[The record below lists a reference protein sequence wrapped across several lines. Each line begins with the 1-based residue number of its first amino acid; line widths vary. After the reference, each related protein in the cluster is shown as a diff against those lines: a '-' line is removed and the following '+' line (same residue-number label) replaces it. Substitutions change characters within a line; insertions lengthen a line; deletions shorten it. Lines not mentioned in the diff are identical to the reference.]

1 MNEEKKINPENN
13 NNLGVS
19 TPPKKSNKKNSP
31 KKDNTPKSNNSKKTN
46 NPSKK
51 KTTTRKTSSPKK
63 KVSKEIEENKL
74 PETIKTEEVKVSKK
88 KATSKS
94 DNTSKNETK
103 TLEKENTNLKI
114 DDKSKEVI
122 VKEDNSKKD
131 KEPKENKISKEKETS
146 KDKNEPKEDKSPKE
160 TKTIE
165 KDTSKE
171 TTTHEKKNIK
181 TRKSPKTKKDVIK
194 ETTEIITLKD
204 KNSEKEKNYQE
215 ELKDINNNNEF
226 AKAIFQSDDIEGSI
240 KEEEE
245 NQEKLS
251 KEIDELLI
259 KEKKVN
265 MIEPFIFI
273 VVLILCLVG
282 LYVILFT
289 KDSAIISSLL
299 NSINTEIT
307 TNLKS
312 LNTLKEE
319 INKGLS
325 ISASIDTTN
334 LEYSNLKDYTYLLT
348 LSNKDTTYNG
358 EFTLE
363 KEDKVFKTDYTYL
376 DNSLYLKNDSYYY
389 PIKWDNPYSLN
400 PLSIN
405 YSNLNN
411 NVEVLKNYLINNL
424 KYSRSEK
431 TTEEINGEKLK
442 VLKVYFTEAEINEG
456 LKNMLST
463 LKGDSELLKS
473 IAKNLGITEERVVKV
488 LNQDITYQGDITL
501 NIYTKG
507 LFQEF
512 VGFKI
517 EGNDNKSIEYLI
529 TQNTKSLYINGNAKI
544 NITKSDDKLLIYKD
558 DIKVLDIK
566 YSENKDKTWDFQIS
580 NIINNY
586 QGSIVL
592 KDVDS
597 TTKEMIFSIKD
608 TNKSDINLE
617 VTMDIKSPKT
627 YQEGMDLT
635 DATYYRDITE
645 EDQENIRNTISDI
658 LFNEEKSLE
667 E

>member
-1 MNEEKKINPENN
+1 MNEEKKINPQNN

-31 KKDNTPKSNNSKKTN
+31 KSNSSKKTN
-46 NPSKK
+46 NTSKK
-51 KTTTRKTSSPKK
+51 KSTTRKTNSPKK
-63 KVSKEIEENKL
+63 KVSKEKDTTSKEENK
-74 PETIKTEEVKVSKK
+74 
-88 KATSKS
+88 
-94 DNTSKNETK
+94 
-103 TLEKENTNLKI
+103 TLEIKNTNLKI
-114 DDKSKEVI
+114 NDMSKEVI
-122 VKEDNSKKD
+122 VKKED
-131 KEPKENKISKEKETS
+131 TS
-146 KDKNEPKEDKSPKE
+146 KDKNESKEIKP
-160 TKTIE
+160 I
-165 KDTSKE
+165 KE
-171 TTTHEKKNIK
+171 TTTYEKNNNKM
-181 TRKSPKTKKDVIK
+181 RKSPMTKKKVLK

-204 KNSEKEKNYQE
+204 KNSEKEKNYQQ

-226 AKAIFQSDDIEGSI
+226 AKAIFQSEDIPQAI

-245 NQEKLS
+245 NQEKLN
-251 KEIDELLI
+251 KEIDELLT

-273 VVLILCLVG
+273 IVLITCLIG

-299 NSINTEIT
+299 NNINMEIT
-307 TNLKS
+307 SNLKS

-319 INKGLS
+319 INKGM
-325 ISASIDTTN
+325 IIDAKIDTTN
-334 LEYSNLKDYTYLLT
+334 LEYTNLKDYNYLFT
-348 LSNKDTTYNG
+348 LSNKDNNYTG
-358 EFTLE
+358 EFTIE
-363 KEDKVFKTDYTYL
+363 KEDKVFKTDYVYL
-376 DNSLYLKNDSYYY
+376 DNSLYLKNEAYYY
-389 PIKWDNPYSLN
+389 PLKWDNPYSLN

-405 YSNLNN
+405 YNNLNN
-411 NVEVLKNYLINNL
+411 NIEVLKNYLINNL

-431 TTEEINGEKLK
+431 TKEEINGEKLK
-442 VLKVYFTEAEINEG
+442 VLKIYFTEKEINEG
-456 LKNMLST
+456 LKNMFST

-473 IAKNLGITEERVVKV
+473 VAKNLSTTEEEIVKV
-488 LNQDITYQGDITL
+488 LNQEITYQGDITL
-501 NIYTKG
+501 DIYTKG

-517 EGNDNKSIEYLI
+517 RGNDNKSIEYLI
-529 TQNTKSLYINGNAKI
+529 TGDTKSLYINGNSKI
-544 NITKSDDKLLIYKD
+544 SITKSTDKLLIYKD

-566 YSENKDKTWDFQIS
+566 DSMNKDKTLDFQLS

-586 QGSIVL
+586 QGSIIL

-617 VTMDIKSPKT
+617 VTMNIKRPKT
-627 YQEGMDLT
+627 YQEVMDLT
-635 DATYYRDITE
+635 DAIYYKDITE
-645 EDQENIRNTISDI
+645 EDQENIRNTISNI

>member
-1 MNEEKKINPENN
+1 MNEEKKINPQNNN

-31 KKDNTPKSNNSKKTN
+31 KSNSSKKTN
-46 NPSKK
+46 NTSKK
-51 KTTTRKTSSPKK
+51 KSTTRKTNSPKK
-63 KVSKEIEENKL
+63 KVSKERNN
-74 PETIKTEEVKVSKK
+74 PSKE
-88 KATSKS
+88 
-94 DNTSKNETK
+94 ETK
-103 TLEKENTNLKI
+103 TLEIKNTNLKI
-114 DDKSKEVI
+114 NDKSKEVI
-122 VKEDNSKKD
+122 VKEED
-131 KEPKENKISKEKETS
+131 TS
-146 KDKNEPKEDKSPKE
+146 KDKKESKE
-160 TKTIE
+160 IKPI
-165 KDTSKE
+165 KE
-171 TTTHEKKNIK
+171 TTTYEKNNNKM
-181 TRKSPKTKKDVIK
+181 RKSPKTKKDVIK

-204 KNSEKEKNYQE
+204 KNSEKEKNYQQ

-226 AKAIFQSDDIEGSI
+226 AKAIFQSEDIPQAI

-245 NQEKLS
+245 NQEKLN
-251 KEIDELLI
+251 KEIDELLT

-273 VVLILCLVG
+273 IVLITCLIG

-299 NSINTEIT
+299 NNINMEIT
-307 TNLKS
+307 SNLKS

-319 INKGLS
+319 INKGM
-325 ISASIDTTN
+325 IINAKIDTTN
-334 LEYSNLKDYTYLLT
+334 LEYANLKDYNYLFT
-348 LSNKDTTYNG
+348 LSNKDNNYTG
-358 EFTLE
+358 EFTIE
-363 KEDKVFKTDYTYL
+363 KEDKVFKTDYVYL
-376 DNSLYLKNDSYYY
+376 DNSLYLKNEAYYY
-389 PIKWDNPYSLN
+389 PLKWDNPYSLN

-405 YSNLNN
+405 YNNLNN
-411 NVEVLKNYLINNL
+411 NIEVLKNYLINNL

-431 TTEEINGEKLK
+431 SKEEINGEKLK
-442 VLKVYFTEAEINEG
+442 VLKIYFTEKEINEG
-456 LKNMLST
+456 LKNMFST

-473 IAKNLGITEERVVKV
+473 IAKNLSTTEEEVVKV
-488 LNQDITYQGDITL
+488 LNQEITYQGDITL
-501 NIYTKG
+501 DIYTKG

-529 TQNTKSLYINGNAKI
+529 TGDTKSLYINGNSKI
-544 NITKSDDKLLIYKD
+544 SITKSTDKLLIYKD

-566 YSENKDKTWDFQIS
+566 YSMNKDKTLDFQLS

-586 QGSIVL
+586 QGSIIL

-617 VTMDIKSPKT
+617 ITMNIKRPKT
-627 YQEGMDLT
+627 YQEVMDLT

-645 EDQENIRNTISDI
+645 EDQENIRNTISSI

>member
-1 MNEEKKINPENN
+1 MNKEKKINPQNN

-31 KKDNTPKSNNSKKTN
+31 KSNSSKKTN
-46 NPSKK
+46 NTSKK
-51 KTTTRKTSSPKK
+51 KSTTRKTNSPKK
-63 KVSKEIEENKL
+63 KVSKDRN
-74 PETIKTEEVKVSKK
+74 
-88 KATSKS
+88 
-94 DNTSKNETK
+94 NTSKEETK
-103 TLEKENTNLKI
+103 ILEIKNTNLKI
-114 DDKSKEVI
+114 NDKPKEVI
-122 VKEDNSKKD
+122 VKEED
-131 KEPKENKISKEKETS
+131 TS
-146 KDKNEPKEDKSPKE
+146 KDKNESKEI
-160 TKTIE
+160 KTI
-165 KDTSKE
+165 KE
-171 TTTHEKKNIK
+171 TTTYEKNNNKM
-181 TRKSPKTKKDVIK
+181 RKSPKTKKKVLK

-204 KNSEKEKNYQE
+204 KNSEKEKNYQQ

-226 AKAIFQSDDIEGSI
+226 AKAIFQSDDIPQAI

-245 NQEKLS
+245 NQEKLN
-251 KEIDELLI
+251 KEIDELLT

-273 VVLILCLVG
+273 IVLITCLIG

-299 NSINTEIT
+299 NNINMEIT
-307 TNLKS
+307 SNLKS

-319 INKGLS
+319 INKGM
-325 ISASIDTTN
+325 IIEAKIDTTN
-334 LEYSNLKDYTYLLT
+334 LEYTNLKDYNYLFT
-348 LSNKDTTYNG
+348 LSNKDNNYTG
-358 EFTLE
+358 EFTIE
-363 KEDKVFKTDYTYL
+363 KDDKIFKTDYAYL
-376 DNSLYLKNDSYYY
+376 DNSLYLKNEAYYY

-411 NVEVLKNYLINNL
+411 NIEVLKNYLINNL

-431 TTEEINGEKLK
+431 SKEEINGEKLK
-442 VLKVYFTEAEINEG
+442 VLKIYFTEKEINEG
-456 LKNMLST
+456 LKNMFST

-473 IAKNLGITEERVVKV
+473 VAKNLSTPEEEVVKV
-488 LNQDITYQGDITL
+488 LNQEITYQGDITL
-501 NIYTKG
+501 DIYTKG

-529 TQNTKSLYINGNAKI
+529 TEDTKSLYINGNSKI
-544 NITKSDDKLLIYKD
+544 SITKSADKLLIYKD

-566 YSENKDKTWDFQIS
+566 YSMNKDKTLDFQFS

-586 QGSIVL
+586 QGSIIL

-597 TTKEMIFSIKD
+597 TKKEMIFSIKD

-617 VTMDIKSPKT
+617 VTMNIKRPKT
-627 YQEGMDLT
+627 YQEVMDLT

-645 EDQENIRNTISDI
+645 EDQENIRNTISNI

>member
-1 MNEEKKINPENN
+1 MNEEKKINPQNNN

-31 KKDNTPKSNNSKKTN
+31 KSNSSKKTN
-46 NPSKK
+46 NTSKK
-51 KTTTRKTSSPKK
+51 KSTTRKTNSPKK
-63 KVSKEIEENKL
+63 KVSKERNN
-74 PETIKTEEVKVSKK
+74 PSKE
-88 KATSKS
+88 
-94 DNTSKNETK
+94 ETK
-103 TLEKENTNLKI
+103 TLEIKNTNLKI
-114 DDKSKEVI
+114 NDKSKEVI
-122 VKEDNSKKD
+122 VKEED
-131 KEPKENKISKEKETS
+131 TS
-146 KDKNEPKEDKSPKE
+146 KDKKESKE
-160 TKTIE
+160 IKPI
-165 KDTSKE
+165 KE
-171 TTTHEKKNIK
+171 TTTYEKNNNKM
-181 TRKSPKTKKDVIK
+181 RKSPKTKKDVIK

-204 KNSEKEKNYQE
+204 KNSEKEKNYQQ

-226 AKAIFQSDDIEGSI
+226 AKAIFQSEDIPQAI

-245 NQEKLS
+245 NQEKLN
-251 KEIDELLI
+251 KEIDELLT

-273 VVLILCLVG
+273 IVLITCLIG

-299 NSINTEIT
+299 NNINMEIT
-307 TNLKS
+307 SNLKS
-312 LNTLKEE
+312 LNTLKEK
-319 INKGLS
+319 INKGM
-325 ISASIDTTN
+325 IINAKIDTTN
-334 LEYSNLKDYTYLLT
+334 LEYANLKDYNYLFT
-348 LSNKDTTYNG
+348 LSNKDNNYTG
-358 EFTLE
+358 EFTIE
-363 KEDKVFKTDYTYL
+363 KEDKVFKTDYVYL
-376 DNSLYLKNDSYYY
+376 DNSLYLKNEAYYY
-389 PIKWDNPYSLN
+389 PLKWDNPYSLN

-405 YSNLNN
+405 YNNLNN
-411 NVEVLKNYLINNL
+411 NIEVLKNYLINNL

-431 TTEEINGEKLK
+431 SKEEINGEKLK
-442 VLKVYFTEAEINEG
+442 VLKIYFTEKEINEG
-456 LKNMLST
+456 LKNMFST

-473 IAKNLGITEERVVKV
+473 IAKNLSTTEEEVVKV
-488 LNQDITYQGDITL
+488 LNQEITYQGDITL
-501 NIYTKG
+501 DIYTKG

-529 TQNTKSLYINGNAKI
+529 TGDTKSLYINGNSKI
-544 NITKSDDKLLIYKD
+544 SITKSADKLLIYKD

-566 YSENKDKTWDFQIS
+566 YSMNKDKTLDFQLS

-586 QGSIVL
+586 QGSIIL

-617 VTMDIKSPKT
+617 ITMNIKRPKT
-627 YQEGMDLT
+627 YQEVMDLT

-645 EDQENIRNTISDI
+645 EDQENIRNTISSI

>member
-1 MNEEKKINPENN
+1 MNEEKKINFQNNNNNN

-31 KKDNTPKSNNSKKTN
+31 KSNSSKKTN
-46 NPSKK
+46 NTSKK
-51 KTTTRKTSSPKK
+51 KATTRKTNSPKK
-63 KVSKEIEENKL
+63 KVSKERN
-74 PETIKTEEVKVSKK
+74 
-88 KATSKS
+88 
-94 DNTSKNETK
+94 NTSKEEIK
-103 TLEKENTNLKI
+103 TLEIKNTNLKI
-114 DDKSKEVI
+114 NDKPKEVI
-122 VKEDNSKKD
+122 VKEED
-131 KEPKENKISKEKETS
+131 TS
-146 KDKNEPKEDKSPKE
+146 KDKNESKEIKP
-160 TKTIE
+160 I
-165 KDTSKE
+165 KE
-171 TTTHEKKNIK
+171 TTTYEKNNNKM
-181 TRKSPKTKKDVIK
+181 RKSPKTKKKVLK

-204 KNSEKEKNYQE
+204 KNSEKEKNYQQ

-226 AKAIFQSDDIEGSI
+226 AKAIFQSDDIPQAI

-245 NQEKLS
+245 NQEKLN
-251 KEIDELLI
+251 KEIDELLT

-273 VVLILCLVG
+273 IVLITCLIG

-299 NSINTEIT
+299 NNINMEIT
-307 TNLKS
+307 SNLKS

-319 INKGLS
+319 INKGM
-325 ISASIDTTN
+325 IIDAKIDTTN
-334 LEYSNLKDYTYLLT
+334 LEYTNLKDYNYLFT
-348 LSNKDTTYNG
+348 LSNKDNNYTG
-358 EFTLE
+358 EFTIE
-363 KEDKVFKTDYTYL
+363 KEDKVFKTDYVYL
-376 DNSLYLKNDSYYY
+376 DNSLYLKNEAYYY
-389 PIKWDNPYSLN
+389 PLKWDNPYSLN

-405 YSNLNN
+405 YNNLNN
-411 NVEVLKNYLINNL
+411 NIEVLKNYLINNL

-431 TTEEINGEKLK
+431 TKEEINGEKLK
-442 VLKVYFTEAEINEG
+442 VLKIYFTEKEINEG
-456 LKNMLST
+456 LKNMFST

-473 IAKNLGITEERVVKV
+473 VAKNLSTPEEEVVKV
-488 LNQDITYQGDITL
+488 LNQEITYQGDITL
-501 NIYTKG
+501 DIYTKG

-529 TQNTKSLYINGNAKI
+529 TEDTKSLYINGNSKI
-544 NITKSDDKLLIYKD
+544 SITKSTDKLLIYKD

-566 YSENKDKTWDFQIS
+566 YSMNKDKTLDFQLS

-586 QGSIVL
+586 QGSIIL

-617 VTMDIKSPKT
+617 VTMNIKRPKT
-627 YQEGMDLT
+627 YQEVMDLT
-635 DATYYRDITE
+635 DAIYCKDITE
-645 EDQENIRNTISDI
+645 ENQENIRNTISSI

>member
-1 MNEEKKINPENN
+1 MNEEKKINPQNN

-31 KKDNTPKSNNSKKTN
+31 KSNSSKKTN
-46 NPSKK
+46 NTSKK
-51 KTTTRKTSSPKK
+51 KSTTRKTNSPKK
-63 KVSKEIEENKL
+63 KVSKEKDTTSKEENK
-74 PETIKTEEVKVSKK
+74 
-88 KATSKS
+88 
-94 DNTSKNETK
+94 
-103 TLEKENTNLKI
+103 TLEIKNTNLKI
-114 DDKSKEVI
+114 NDMSKEVI
-122 VKEDNSKKD
+122 VKKED
-131 KEPKENKISKEKETS
+131 TS
-146 KDKNEPKEDKSPKE
+146 KDKNESKEIKP
-160 TKTIE
+160 I
-165 KDTSKE
+165 KE
-171 TTTHEKKNIK
+171 TTTYEKNNNKM
-181 TRKSPKTKKDVIK
+181 RKSPMTKKKVLK

-204 KNSEKEKNYQE
+204 KNSEKEKNYQQ

-226 AKAIFQSDDIEGSI
+226 AKAIFQSEDIPQAI

-245 NQEKLS
+245 NQEKLN
-251 KEIDELLI
+251 KEIDELLT

-273 VVLILCLVG
+273 IVLITCLIG

-299 NSINTEIT
+299 NNINMEIT
-307 TNLKS
+307 SNLKS

-319 INKGLS
+319 INKGM
-325 ISASIDTTN
+325 IIDAKIDTTN
-334 LEYSNLKDYTYLLT
+334 LEYTNLKDYNYLFT
-348 LSNKDTTYNG
+348 LSNKDNNYTG
-358 EFTLE
+358 EFTIE
-363 KEDKVFKTDYTYL
+363 KEDKVFKTDYVYL
-376 DNSLYLKNDSYYY
+376 DNSLYLKNEAYYY
-389 PIKWDNPYSLN
+389 PLKWDNPYSLN

-405 YSNLNN
+405 YNNLNN
-411 NVEVLKNYLINNL
+411 NIEVLKNYLINNL

-431 TTEEINGEKLK
+431 TKEEINGEKLK
-442 VLKVYFTEAEINEG
+442 VLKIYFTEKEINEG
-456 LKNMLST
+456 LKNMFST

-473 IAKNLGITEERVVKV
+473 VAKNLSTPEEEVVKV
-488 LNQDITYQGDITL
+488 LNQEITYQGDITL
-501 NIYTKG
+501 DIYTKG

-529 TQNTKSLYINGNAKI
+529 TEDTKSLYINGNSKI
-544 NITKSDDKLLIYKD
+544 SITKSTDKLLIYKD

-566 YSENKDKTWDFQIS
+566 YSMNKDKTLDFQLS

-586 QGSIVL
+586 QGSIIL

-617 VTMDIKSPKT
+617 VTMNIKRPKT
-627 YQEGMDLT
+627 YQEVMDLT
-635 DATYYRDITE
+635 DAIYYRDITE
-645 EDQENIRNTISDI
+645 EDRENIRNTISNI

>member
-1 MNEEKKINPENN
+1 MNEEKKINTQNN

-31 KKDNTPKSNNSKKTN
+31 KSNSSKKTN
-46 NPSKK
+46 NTSKK
-51 KTTTRKTSSPKK
+51 KSTTRKTNSPKK
-63 KVSKEIEENKL
+63 KVSKEIN
-74 PETIKTEEVKVSKK
+74 
-88 KATSKS
+88 
-94 DNTSKNETK
+94 NTSKEEIK
-103 TLEKENTNLKI
+103 TLEIKNTNLKI
-114 DDKSKEVI
+114 NDKPKEVI
-122 VKEDNSKKD
+122 VKEED
-131 KEPKENKISKEKETS
+131 TS
-146 KDKNEPKEDKSPKE
+146 KDKNESKEIKP
-160 TKTIE
+160 I
-165 KDTSKE
+165 KE
-171 TTTHEKKNIK
+171 TTTYEKNNNKM
-181 TRKSPKTKKDVIK
+181 RKSPKTKKKVLK

-204 KNSEKEKNYQE
+204 KNSEKEKNYQQ

-226 AKAIFQSDDIEGSI
+226 AKAIFQSDDIPQAI

-245 NQEKLS
+245 NQEKLN
-251 KEIDELLI
+251 KEIDELLT

-273 VVLILCLVG
+273 IVLITCLIG

-299 NSINTEIT
+299 NNINMEIT
-307 TNLKS
+307 SNLKS

-319 INKGLS
+319 INKGM
-325 ISASIDTTN
+325 IIEAKIDTTN
-334 LEYSNLKDYTYLLT
+334 LEYTNLKDYNYLFT
-348 LSNKDTTYNG
+348 LSNKDNNYTG
-358 EFTLE
+358 EFTIE
-363 KEDKVFKTDYTYL
+363 KEDKVFKTDYAYL
-376 DNSLYLKNDSYYY
+376 DNSLYLKNEAYYY

-411 NVEVLKNYLINNL
+411 NIEVLKNYLINNL

-431 TTEEINGEKLK
+431 SKEEINGEKLK
-442 VLKVYFTEAEINEG
+442 VLKIYFTEKEINEG
-456 LKNMLST
+456 LKNMFST

-473 IAKNLGITEERVVKV
+473 VAKNLSTTEEEVVKV
-488 LNQDITYQGDITL
+488 LNQEITYQGDITL
-501 NIYTKG
+501 DIYTKG

-529 TQNTKSLYINGNAKI
+529 TEDTKSLYINGNSKI
-544 NITKSDDKLLIYKD
+544 SITKSADKLLIYKD

-566 YSENKDKTWDFQIS
+566 YSMNKDKTLDFQFS

-586 QGSIVL
+586 QGSIIL

-597 TTKEMIFSIKD
+597 TKKEMIFSIKD

-617 VTMDIKSPKT
+617 VTMNIKRPKT
-627 YQEGMDLT
+627 YQEVMDLT

-645 EDQENIRNTISDI
+645 EDQENIRNTISNI

>member
-1 MNEEKKINPENN
+1 MNEEKKINPQNN

-31 KKDNTPKSNNSKKTN
+31 KSNSSKKTN
-46 NPSKK
+46 NTSKK
-51 KTTTRKTSSPKK
+51 KSTTRKTNSPKK
-63 KVSKEIEENKL
+63 KVSKERN
-74 PETIKTEEVKVSKK
+74 
-88 KATSKS
+88 
-94 DNTSKNETK
+94 NTSKEEIK
-103 TLEKENTNLKI
+103 TLEIKNTNLKI
-114 DDKSKEVI
+114 NDKPKEVI
-122 VKEDNSKKD
+122 VKEED
-131 KEPKENKISKEKETS
+131 TS
-146 KDKNEPKEDKSPKE
+146 KDKNESKEIKP
-160 TKTIE
+160 I
-165 KDTSKE
+165 KE
-171 TTTHEKKNIK
+171 TTTYEKNNNKM
-181 TRKSPKTKKDVIK
+181 RKSPKTKKKVLK

-204 KNSEKEKNYQE
+204 KNSEKEKNYQQ

-226 AKAIFQSDDIEGSI
+226 AKAIFQSDDIPQAI

-245 NQEKLS
+245 NQEKLN
-251 KEIDELLI
+251 KEIDELLT

-273 VVLILCLVG
+273 IVLITCLIG

-299 NSINTEIT
+299 NNINMEIT
-307 TNLKS
+307 SNLKS
-312 LNTLKEE
+312 LNALKEE
-319 INKGLS
+319 INKGM
-325 ISASIDTTN
+325 IIEAKIDTTN
-334 LEYSNLKDYTYLLT
+334 LEYTNLKDYNYLFT
-348 LSNKDTTYNG
+348 LSNKDNNYTG
-358 EFTLE
+358 EFTIE
-363 KEDKVFKTDYTYL
+363 KEDKVFKTDYAYL
-376 DNSLYLKNDSYYY
+376 DNSLYLKNEAYYY

-411 NVEVLKNYLINNL
+411 NIEVLKNYLINNL

-431 TTEEINGEKLK
+431 SKEEINGEKLK
-442 VLKVYFTEAEINEG
+442 VLKIYFTEKEINEG
-456 LKNMLST
+456 LKNMFST

-473 IAKNLGITEERVVKV
+473 VAKNLSTTEEEVVKV
-488 LNQDITYQGDITL
+488 LNQEITYQGDITL
-501 NIYTKG
+501 DIYTKG

-529 TQNTKSLYINGNAKI
+529 TEDTKSLYINGNSKI
-544 NITKSDDKLLIYKD
+544 SITNSTDKLLIYKD

-566 YSENKDKTWDFQIS
+566 YSMNKDKTLDFQFS

-586 QGSIVL
+586 QGSIIL
-592 KDVDS
+592 EDVDS
-597 TTKEMIFSIKD
+597 TKKEMIFSIKD

-617 VTMDIKSPKT
+617 VTMNIKRSKT
-627 YQEGMDLT
+627 YQEVMDLT

-645 EDQENIRNTISDI
+645 EDQENIRNTISNI

>member
-1 MNEEKKINPENN
+1 MNEEKKINTQNN

-31 KKDNTPKSNNSKKTN
+31 KSNSSKKTN
-46 NPSKK
+46 NTSKK
-51 KTTTRKTSSPKK
+51 KATTRKNNSPKK
-63 KVSKEIEENKL
+63 KVSKERN
-74 PETIKTEEVKVSKK
+74 
-88 KATSKS
+88 
-94 DNTSKNETK
+94 NTSKEETK
-103 TLEKENTNLKI
+103 TLEIKNTNLKI
-114 DDKSKEVI
+114 NDKPKEVI
-122 VKEDNSKKD
+122 VKEED
-131 KEPKENKISKEKETS
+131 TS
-146 KDKNEPKEDKSPKE
+146 KDKNESKEI
-160 TKTIE
+160 KTI
-165 KDTSKE
+165 KE
-171 TTTHEKKNIK
+171 TTTYEKNNNKM
-181 TRKSPKTKKDVIK
+181 RKSPKTKKKVLK

-204 KNSEKEKNYQE
+204 KNSEKEKNYQQ

-226 AKAIFQSDDIEGSI
+226 AKAIFQSDDIPQAI

-245 NQEKLS
+245 NQEKLN
-251 KEIDELLI
+251 KEIDELLT

-273 VVLILCLVG
+273 IVLITCLIG

-299 NSINTEIT
+299 NNINMEIT
-307 TNLKS
+307 SNLKS
-312 LNTLKEE
+312 LNALKEE
-319 INKGLS
+319 INKGM
-325 ISASIDTTN
+325 IIEAKIDTTN
-334 LEYSNLKDYTYLLT
+334 LEYTNLKDYNYLFT
-348 LSNKDTTYNG
+348 LSNKDNNYTG
-358 EFTLE
+358 EFTIE
-363 KEDKVFKTDYTYL
+363 KEDKVFKTDYAYL
-376 DNSLYLKNDSYYY
+376 DNSLYLKNEAYYY

-411 NVEVLKNYLINNL
+411 NIEVLKNYLINNL

-431 TTEEINGEKLK
+431 SKEEINGEKLK
-442 VLKVYFTEAEINEG
+442 VLKIYFTEKEINEG
-456 LKNMLST
+456 LKNMFST

-473 IAKNLGITEERVVKV
+473 VAKNLSTTEEEVVKV
-488 LNQDITYQGDITL
+488 LNQEITYQGDITL
-501 NIYTKG
+501 DIYTKG

-529 TQNTKSLYINGNAKI
+529 TEDTKSLYINGNSKI
-544 NITKSDDKLLIYKD
+544 SITNSTDKLLIYKD

-566 YSENKDKTWDFQIS
+566 YSMNKDKTLDFQFS

-586 QGSIVL
+586 QGSIIL
-592 KDVDS
+592 EDVDS
-597 TTKEMIFSIKD
+597 TKKEMIFSIKD

-617 VTMDIKSPKT
+617 VTMNIKRSKT
-627 YQEGMDLT
+627 YQEVMDLT

-645 EDQENIRNTISDI
+645 EDQENIRNTISNI

>member
-1 MNEEKKINPENN
+1 MNEEKKINPQNN

-31 KKDNTPKSNNSKKTN
+31 KSNSSKKTN
-46 NPSKK
+46 NTSKK
-51 KTTTRKTSSPKK
+51 KATTRKTNSPKK
-63 KVSKEIEENKL
+63 KVSKEKN
-74 PETIKTEEVKVSKK
+74 
-88 KATSKS
+88 
-94 DNTSKNETK
+94 NTSKEEAK
-103 TLEKENTNLKI
+103 TLEIKNTNLKI
-114 DDKSKEVI
+114 NDKPKEVI
-122 VKEDNSKKD
+122 VKEED
-131 KEPKENKISKEKETS
+131 TS
-146 KDKNEPKEDKSPKE
+146 KDKNESKEIKP
-160 TKTIE
+160 I
-165 KDTSKE
+165 KE
-171 TTTHEKKNIK
+171 TTTYEKNNNKM
-181 TRKSPKTKKDVIK
+181 RKSPKTKKKVLK

-204 KNSEKEKNYQE
+204 KNSEKEKNYQQ

-226 AKAIFQSDDIEGSI
+226 AKAIFQSDDIPQAI

-245 NQEKLS
+245 NQEKLN
-251 KEIDELLI
+251 KEIDELLT
-259 KEKKVN
+259 KEKKFN

-273 VVLILCLVG
+273 IVLITCLIG

-299 NSINTEIT
+299 NNINMEIT
-307 TNLKS
+307 SNLKS
-312 LNTLKEE
+312 LNALKEE
-319 INKGLS
+319 INKGM
-325 ISASIDTTN
+325 IIEAKIDTTN
-334 LEYSNLKDYTYLLT
+334 LEYTNLKDYNYLFT
-348 LSNKDTTYNG
+348 LSNKDNNYTG
-358 EFTLE
+358 EFTIE
-363 KEDKVFKTDYTYL
+363 KEDKVFKTDYAYL
-376 DNSLYLKNDSYYY
+376 DNSLYLKNEAYYY

-411 NVEVLKNYLINNL
+411 NIEVLKNYLINNL

-431 TTEEINGEKLK
+431 SKEEINGEKLK
-442 VLKVYFTEAEINEG
+442 VLKIYFTEKEINEG
-456 LKNMLST
+456 LKNMFST

-473 IAKNLGITEERVVKV
+473 VAKNLSTPEEEVVKV
-488 LNQDITYQGDITL
+488 LNQEITYQGDITL
-501 NIYTKG
+501 DIYTKG

-529 TQNTKSLYINGNAKI
+529 TEDTKSLYINGNSKI
-544 NITKSDDKLLIYKD
+544 SITKSADKLLIYKD

-566 YSENKDKTWDFQIS
+566 YSMNKDKTLDFQFS

-586 QGSIVL
+586 QGSIIL

-597 TTKEMIFSIKD
+597 TKKEMIFSIKD

-617 VTMDIKSPKT
+617 VTMNIKRSKT
-627 YQEGMDLT
+627 YQEVMDLT

-645 EDQENIRNTISDI
+645 EDQENIRNTISNI

>member
-1 MNEEKKINPENN
+1 MNEEKKINPQNN

-19 TPPKKSNKKNSP
+19 IPPKKSNKKNSP
-31 KKDNTPKSNNSKKTN
+31 KSNSSKKTN
-46 NPSKK
+46 NTSKK
-51 KTTTRKTSSPKK
+51 KSTTMKTNSPKK
-63 KVSKEIEENKL
+63 KVSKE
-74 PETIKTEEVKVSKK
+74 
-88 KATSKS
+88 KS
-94 DNTSKNETK
+94 NTSKEETK
-103 TLEKENTNLKI
+103 TLEIKNTNLKI
-114 DDKSKEVI
+114 NDKSKEVI
-122 VKEDNSKKD
+122 VKEED
-131 KEPKENKISKEKETS
+131 TS
-146 KDKNEPKEDKSPKE
+146 KDKNESKEIKS
-160 TKTIE
+160 I
-165 KDTSKE
+165 KE
-171 TTTHEKKNIK
+171 TTTYEKNNNKM
-181 TRKSPKTKKDVIK
+181 RKSPKTKKKVLK

-204 KNSEKEKNYQE
+204 KNSEKEKNYQQ

-226 AKAIFQSDDIEGSI
+226 AKAIFQSDDIPQAI

-245 NQEKLS
+245 NQEKLN
-251 KEIDELLI
+251 KEIDELLT

-273 VVLILCLVG
+273 IVLITCLIG

-299 NSINTEIT
+299 NNINMEIT
-307 TNLKS
+307 SNLKS
-312 LNTLKEE
+312 LNALKEE
-319 INKGLS
+319 INKGM
-325 ISASIDTTN
+325 IIEAKIYTTN
-334 LEYSNLKDYTYLLT
+334 LEYINLKDYNYLFT
-348 LSNKDTTYNG
+348 LSNKDNNYTG
-358 EFTLE
+358 EFTIE
-363 KEDKVFKTDYTYL
+363 KEDNVFKTDYAYL
-376 DNSLYLKNDSYYY
+376 DNSLYLKNEAYYY

-411 NVEVLKNYLINNL
+411 NIEVLKNYLINNL

-431 TTEEINGEKLK
+431 SKEEINGEKLK
-442 VLKVYFTEAEINEG
+442 VLKIYFTEKEINEG

-473 IAKNLGITEERVVKV
+473 VAKNLSTTEEEVVKV
-488 LNQDITYQGDITL
+488 LNQEITYQGDITL
-501 NIYTKG
+501 DIYTKG

-517 EGNDNKSIEYLI
+517 EGNDNKSIEYFI
-529 TQNTKSLYINGNAKI
+529 TEDTKSLYINGNSKI
-544 NITKSDDKLLIYKD
+544 SITKSADKLLIYKD

-566 YSENKDKTWDFQIS
+566 YSMNKDKTLDFQFS

-586 QGSIVL
+586 QGSIIL

-597 TTKEMIFSIKD
+597 TQKEMIFSIKD

-617 VTMDIKSPKT
+617 VTMNIKRSKT
-627 YQEGMDLT
+627 YQEVMDLT

-645 EDQENIRNTISDI
+645 EDQENIKNTISNI

>member
-1 MNEEKKINPENN
+1 MNEEKKINPQNNNNNNN

-31 KKDNTPKSNNSKKTN
+31 KSNSSKKTN
-46 NPSKK
+46 NTSKK
-51 KTTTRKTSSPKK
+51 KSTTRKTNSPKK
-63 KVSKEIEENKL
+63 KVSKERN
-74 PETIKTEEVKVSKK
+74 
-88 KATSKS
+88 
-94 DNTSKNETK
+94 NTSKEEIK
-103 TLEKENTNLKI
+103 TLEIKNTNLKI
-114 DDKSKEVI
+114 NDKPKEVI
-122 VKEDNSKKD
+122 VKEED
-131 KEPKENKISKEKETS
+131 TS
-146 KDKNEPKEDKSPKE
+146 KDKNESKEIKP
-160 TKTIE
+160 I
-165 KDTSKE
+165 KE
-171 TTTHEKKNIK
+171 TTTYEKNNNKM
-181 TRKSPKTKKDVIK
+181 RKSPKTKKKVLK

-204 KNSEKEKNYQE
+204 KNSEKEKNYQQ

-226 AKAIFQSDDIEGSI
+226 AKAIFQSDDIPQAI

-245 NQEKLS
+245 NQEKLN
-251 KEIDELLI
+251 KEIDELLT

-273 VVLILCLVG
+273 IVLITCLIG

-299 NSINTEIT
+299 NNINMEIT
-307 TNLKS
+307 SNLKS
-312 LNTLKEE
+312 LNALKEE
-319 INKGLS
+319 INKG
-325 ISASIDTTN
+325 IIIEAKIDTTN
-334 LEYSNLKDYTYLLT
+334 LEYTNLKDYNYLFT
-348 LSNKDTTYNG
+348 LSNKDNNYTG
-358 EFTLE
+358 EFTIE
-363 KEDKVFKTDYTYL
+363 KEDKVFKTDYVYL
-376 DNSLYLKNDSYYY
+376 DNSLYLKNEAYYY

-411 NVEVLKNYLINNL
+411 NIEVLKNYLINNL

-431 TTEEINGEKLK
+431 SKEEINGEKLK
-442 VLKVYFTEAEINEG
+442 VLKIYFTEKEINEG

-473 IAKNLGITEERVVKV
+473 VAKNLSTPEEEVVKV
-488 LNQDITYQGDITL
+488 LNQEITYQGDITL
-501 NIYTKG
+501 DIYTKG

-529 TQNTKSLYINGNAKI
+529 TEDTKSLYINGNSKI
-544 NITKSDDKLLIYKD
+544 SITKSADKLLIYKD

-566 YSENKDKTWDFQIS
+566 YSMNKDKTLDFQFS

-586 QGSIVL
+586 QGSIIL

-597 TTKEMIFSIKD
+597 TQKEMIFSIKD

-617 VTMDIKSPKT
+617 VTMNIKRSKT
-627 YQEGMDLT
+627 YQEVMDLT

-645 EDQENIRNTISDI
+645 EDQENIRNTISNI

>member
-1 MNEEKKINPENN
+1 MNEEKKINTQNN

-19 TPPKKSNKKNSP
+19 IPSKKSNKKNSS
-31 KKDNTPKSNNSKKTN
+31 KSNSSKKTN
-46 NPSKK
+46 NTSKK
-51 KTTTRKTSSPKK
+51 KSTTRKTNSPKK
-63 KVSKEIEENKL
+63 KVSKERN
-74 PETIKTEEVKVSKK
+74 
-88 KATSKS
+88 
-94 DNTSKNETK
+94 NTSKEEIK
-103 TLEKENTNLKI
+103 TLEIKNTNLKI
-114 DDKSKEVI
+114 NDKPKEVI
-122 VKEDNSKKD
+122 VKEED
-131 KEPKENKISKEKETS
+131 TS
-146 KDKNEPKEDKSPKE
+146 KDKNESKEIKP
-160 TKTIE
+160 I
-165 KDTSKE
+165 KE
-171 TTTHEKKNIK
+171 TTTYEKNNNKM
-181 TRKSPKTKKDVIK
+181 RKSPKTKKKVLK

-204 KNSEKEKNYQE
+204 KNSEKEKNYQQ

-226 AKAIFQSDDIEGSI
+226 AKAIFQSDDIPQAI

-245 NQEKLS
+245 NQEKLN
-251 KEIDELLI
+251 KEIDELLT

-273 VVLILCLVG
+273 IVLITCLIG

-299 NSINTEIT
+299 NNINMEIT
-307 TNLKS
+307 SNLKS
-312 LNTLKEE
+312 LNALKEE
-319 INKGLS
+319 INKGM
-325 ISASIDTTN
+325 IIEAKIDTTN
-334 LEYSNLKDYTYLLT
+334 LEYTNLKDYNYLFT
-348 LSNKDTTYNG
+348 LSNKDNNYTG
-358 EFTLE
+358 EFTIE
-363 KEDKVFKTDYTYL
+363 KEDKVFKTDYAYL
-376 DNSLYLKNDSYYY
+376 DNSLYLKNEAYYY

-411 NVEVLKNYLINNL
+411 NIEVLKNYLINNL

-431 TTEEINGEKLK
+431 SKEEINGEKLK
-442 VLKVYFTEAEINEG
+442 VLKIYFTEKEINEG
-456 LKNMLST
+456 LKNMFST

-473 IAKNLGITEERVVKV
+473 VAKNLSTTEEEVVKV
-488 LNQDITYQGDITL
+488 LNQEITYQGDITL
-501 NIYTKG
+501 DIYTKG

-517 EGNDNKSIEYLI
+517 EENDNKSIEYFI
-529 TQNTKSLYINGNAKI
+529 TEDTKSLYINGNSKI
-544 NITKSDDKLLIYKD
+544 SITKSADKLLIYKD

-566 YSENKDKTWDFQIS
+566 YSMNKDKTLDFQFS

-586 QGSIVL
+586 QGSIIL

-617 VTMDIKSPKT
+617 VTMNIKRPKT
-627 YQEGMDLT
+627 YQEVMDLT

-645 EDQENIRNTISDI
+645 EDQENIRNTISNI

>member
-1 MNEEKKINPENN
+1 MNEEKKINTQNN

-19 TPPKKSNKKNSP
+19 TPPKKSNKRN
-31 KKDNTPKSNNSKKTN
+31 NPKSNSSKKTN
-46 NPSKK
+46 NTSKK
-51 KTTTRKTSSPKK
+51 KSTTRKTNSPKK
-63 KVSKEIEENKL
+63 KVSKERN
-74 PETIKTEEVKVSKK
+74 
-88 KATSKS
+88 
-94 DNTSKNETK
+94 NTSKEEIK
-103 TLEKENTNLKI
+103 TLEIKNTNLKI
-114 DDKSKEVI
+114 NDKPKEVI
-122 VKEDNSKKD
+122 VKEED
-131 KEPKENKISKEKETS
+131 TS
-146 KDKNEPKEDKSPKE
+146 KDKNES
-160 TKTIE
+160 
-165 KDTSKE
+165 KDIKPIKE
-171 TTTHEKKNIK
+171 TTTYEKNNNKM
-181 TRKSPKTKKDVIK
+181 RKSPKTKKKVLK

-204 KNSEKEKNYQE
+204 KNSEKEKNYQQ

-226 AKAIFQSDDIEGSI
+226 AKAIFQSDDIPQAI

-245 NQEKLS
+245 NQEKLN

-273 VVLILCLVG
+273 IVLITCLIG

-299 NSINTEIT
+299 NNINMEIT
-307 TNLKS
+307 SNLKS
-312 LNTLKEE
+312 LNALKEE
-319 INKGLS
+319 INKGM
-325 ISASIDTTN
+325 IIEAKIDTTN
-334 LEYSNLKDYTYLLT
+334 LEYTNLKDYNYLFT
-348 LSNKDTTYNG
+348 LSNKDNNYTG
-358 EFTLE
+358 EFTIE
-363 KEDKVFKTDYTYL
+363 KEDKVFKTDYVYL
-376 DNSLYLKNDSYYY
+376 DNSLYLKNEAYYY

-411 NVEVLKNYLINNL
+411 NIEVLKNYLINNL

-431 TTEEINGEKLK
+431 SKEEINGEKLK
-442 VLKVYFTEAEINEG
+442 VLKIYFTEKEVNEG

-473 IAKNLGITEERVVKV
+473 VAKNLSTPEEEVVKV
-488 LNQDITYQGDITL
+488 LNQEITYQGDITL
-501 NIYTKG
+501 DIYTKG

-529 TQNTKSLYINGNAKI
+529 TEDTKSLYINDNSKI
-544 NITKSDDKLLIYKD
+544 SITKSTDKLLIYKD

-566 YSENKDKTWDFQIS
+566 YSMNKDKTLDFQFS

-586 QGSIVL
+586 QGSIIL

-597 TTKEMIFSIKD
+597 TKKEMIFSIKD

-617 VTMDIKSPKT
+617 VTMNIKRPKT
-627 YQEGMDLT
+627 YQEVMDLT

-645 EDQENIRNTISDI
+645 EDQENIRNTISNI

>member
-1 MNEEKKINPENN
+1 MNEEKKINTQND

-31 KKDNTPKSNNSKKTN
+31 KSNSSKKTN
-46 NPSKK
+46 NTSKK
-51 KTTTRKTSSPKK
+51 KSTTRKTNSPKK
-63 KVSKEIEENKL
+63 KVSKER
-74 PETIKTEEVKVSKK
+74 S
-88 KATSKS
+88 
-94 DNTSKNETK
+94 NTSKEETK
-103 TLEKENTNLKI
+103 TLEIKNTNLKI
-114 DDKSKEVI
+114 NDKPKEVI
-122 VKEDNSKKD
+122 VKE
-131 KEPKENKISKEKETS
+131 EVTS
-146 KDKNEPKEDKSPKE
+146 KDKNESKEIKP
-160 TKTIE
+160 I
-165 KDTSKE
+165 KE
-171 TTTHEKKNIK
+171 TTTYEKNNNKM
-181 TRKSPKTKKDVIK
+181 RKSPKTKKKVLK

-204 KNSEKEKNYQE
+204 KNSEKEKNYQQ

-226 AKAIFQSDDIEGSI
+226 AKAIFQSDDIPQAI

-245 NQEKLS
+245 NQEKLN
-251 KEIDELLI
+251 KEIDELLT

-273 VVLILCLVG
+273 IVLITCLIG

-299 NSINTEIT
+299 NNINMEIT
-307 TNLKS
+307 SNLKS
-312 LNTLKEE
+312 LNALKEE
-319 INKGLS
+319 INKGM
-325 ISASIDTTN
+325 IIEAKIDTTN
-334 LEYSNLKDYTYLLT
+334 LEYTNLKDYNYLFT
-348 LSNKDTTYNG
+348 LSNKDNNYTG
-358 EFTLE
+358 EFTME
-363 KEDKVFKTDYTYL
+363 KEDKVFKTDYAYL
-376 DNSLYLKNDSYYY
+376 DNSLYLKNEAYYY

-411 NVEVLKNYLINNL
+411 NIEVLKNYLINNL

-431 TTEEINGEKLK
+431 SKEEINGEKLK
-442 VLKVYFTEAEINEG
+442 VLKIYFTEKEINEG
-456 LKNMLST
+456 LKNMFST

-473 IAKNLGITEERVVKV
+473 VAKNLSTTEEEVVKV
-488 LNQDITYQGDITL
+488 LNQEITYQGDITL
-501 NIYTKG
+501 DIYTKG

-517 EGNDNKSIEYLI
+517 EENDNKSIEYFI
-529 TQNTKSLYINGNAKI
+529 TEDTKSLYINGNSKI
-544 NITKSDDKLLIYKD
+544 SITKSADKLLIYKD

-566 YSENKDKTWDFQIS
+566 YSMNKDKTLDFQFS

-586 QGSIVL
+586 QGSIIL

-597 TTKEMIFSIKD
+597 TQKEMIFSIKD

-617 VTMDIKSPKT
+617 VTMNIKRSKT
-627 YQEGMDLT
+627 YQEVMDLT

-645 EDQENIRNTISDI
+645 EDQENIRNTICNI

>member
-1 MNEEKKINPENN
+1 MNEEKKINTQNN

-19 TPPKKSNKKNSP
+19 TPPKKSNKRN
-31 KKDNTPKSNNSKKTN
+31 NPKSNSSKKTN
-46 NPSKK
+46 NTSKK
-51 KTTTRKTSSPKK
+51 KSTTRKTNSPKK
-63 KVSKEIEENKL
+63 KVSKERN
-74 PETIKTEEVKVSKK
+74 
-88 KATSKS
+88 
-94 DNTSKNETK
+94 NTSKEEIK
-103 TLEKENTNLKI
+103 TLEIKNTNLKI
-114 DDKSKEVI
+114 NDKPKEVI
-122 VKEDNSKKD
+122 VKEED
-131 KEPKENKISKEKETS
+131 TS
-146 KDKNEPKEDKSPKE
+146 KDKNES
-160 TKTIE
+160 
-165 KDTSKE
+165 KDIKPIKE
-171 TTTHEKKNIK
+171 TTTYEKNNNKM
-181 TRKSPKTKKDVIK
+181 RKSPKTKKKVLK

-204 KNSEKEKNYQE
+204 KNSEKEKNYQQ

-226 AKAIFQSDDIEGSI
+226 AKAIFQSDDISQAI

-245 NQEKLS
+245 NQEKLN

-273 VVLILCLVG
+273 IVLITCLIG

-299 NSINTEIT
+299 NNINMEIT
-307 TNLKS
+307 SNLKS
-312 LNTLKEE
+312 LNALKEE
-319 INKGLS
+319 INKGM
-325 ISASIDTTN
+325 IIEAKIDTTN
-334 LEYSNLKDYTYLLT
+334 LEYTNLKDYNYLFT
-348 LSNKDTTYNG
+348 LSNKDNNYTG
-358 EFTLE
+358 EFTIE
-363 KEDKVFKTDYTYL
+363 KEDKVFKTDYVYL
-376 DNSLYLKNDSYYY
+376 DNSLYLKNEAYYY

-411 NVEVLKNYLINNL
+411 NIEVLKNYLINNL

-431 TTEEINGEKLK
+431 SKEEINGEKLK
-442 VLKVYFTEAEINEG
+442 VLKIYFTEKEINEG

-473 IAKNLGITEERVVKV
+473 VAKNLSMTEEEVVKV
-488 LNQDITYQGDITL
+488 LNQEITYQGDITL
-501 NIYTKG
+501 DIYTKG

-529 TQNTKSLYINGNAKI
+529 TEDTKSLYINDNSKI
-544 NITKSDDKLLIYKD
+544 SITKSTDKLLIYKD

-566 YSENKDKTWDFQIS
+566 YSMNKDKTLDFQFS

-586 QGSIVL
+586 QGSIIL

-597 TTKEMIFSIKD
+597 TKKEMIFSIKD

-617 VTMDIKSPKT
+617 VTMNIKRPKT
-627 YQEGMDLT
+627 YQEVMDLT

-645 EDQENIRNTISDI
+645 EDQENIRNTISNI

>member
-1 MNEEKKINPENN
+1 MNEEKKINPQNNNNNNNNN

-31 KKDNTPKSNNSKKTN
+31 KSNSSKKTN
-46 NPSKK
+46 NTSKK
-51 KTTTRKTSSPKK
+51 KSTTRKTNSPKK
-63 KVSKEIEENKL
+63 KVSKERN
-74 PETIKTEEVKVSKK
+74 
-88 KATSKS
+88 
-94 DNTSKNETK
+94 NTSKEEIK
-103 TLEKENTNLKI
+103 TLEIKNTNLKI
-114 DDKSKEVI
+114 NDKPKEVI
-122 VKEDNSKKD
+122 VKEED
-131 KEPKENKISKEKETS
+131 TS
-146 KDKNEPKEDKSPKE
+146 KDKNESKEIKP
-160 TKTIE
+160 I
-165 KDTSKE
+165 KE
-171 TTTHEKKNIK
+171 TTTYEKNNNKM
-181 TRKSPKTKKDVIK
+181 RKSPKTKKKVLK

-204 KNSEKEKNYQE
+204 KNSEKEKNYQQ

-226 AKAIFQSDDIEGSI
+226 AKAIFQSDDISQAI

-245 NQEKLS
+245 NQEKLN
-251 KEIDELLI
+251 KEIDELLT

-273 VVLILCLVG
+273 IVLIICLIG

-299 NSINTEIT
+299 NNINMEIT
-307 TNLKS
+307 SNLKS
-312 LNTLKEE
+312 LNALKEE
-319 INKGLS
+319 INKG
-325 ISASIDTTN
+325 IIIEAKIDTTN
-334 LEYSNLKDYTYLLT
+334 LEYTNLKDYNYLFT
-348 LSNKDTTYNG
+348 LGNKDNNYTG
-358 EFTLE
+358 EFTIE
-363 KEDKVFKTDYTYL
+363 KEDKVFKTDYVYL
-376 DNSLYLKNDSYYY
+376 DNSLYLKNEAYYY

-411 NVEVLKNYLINNL
+411 NIEVLKNYLINNL

-431 TTEEINGEKLK
+431 SKEEINGEKLK
-442 VLKVYFTEAEINEG
+442 VLKIYFTEKEINEG

-473 IAKNLGITEERVVKV
+473 VAKNLSMTEEEVVKV
-488 LNQDITYQGDITL
+488 LNQEITYQGDITL
-501 NIYTKG
+501 DIYTKG

-529 TQNTKSLYINGNAKI
+529 TEDTKSLYINGNSKI
-544 NITKSDDKLLIYKD
+544 SITKSADKLLIYKD

-566 YSENKDKTWDFQIS
+566 YSMNKDKTLDFQFS

-586 QGSIVL
+586 QGSIIL

-597 TTKEMIFSIKD
+597 TQKEMIFSIKD

-617 VTMDIKSPKT
+617 VTMNIKRSKT
-627 YQEGMDLT
+627 YQEVMDLT

-645 EDQENIRNTISDI
+645 EDQENIRNTISNI

>member
-1 MNEEKKINPENN
+1 MNKEKKINPQNN

-31 KKDNTPKSNNSKKTN
+31 KSNSSKKTN
-46 NPSKK
+46 NTSKK
-51 KTTTRKTSSPKK
+51 KSTTMKTNSPKK
-63 KVSKEIEENKL
+63 KVSKGKN
-74 PETIKTEEVKVSKK
+74 
-88 KATSKS
+88 
-94 DNTSKNETK
+94 NTSKEETK
-103 TLEKENTNLKI
+103 TLEIKNTNLKI
-114 DDKSKEVI
+114 NDKPKEVI
-122 VKEDNSKKD
+122 VKEED
-131 KEPKENKISKEKETS
+131 TS
-146 KDKNEPKEDKSPKE
+146 KDKNESKEIKP
-160 TKTIE
+160 I
-165 KDTSKE
+165 KE
-171 TTTHEKKNIK
+171 TTTYEKNNNKM
-181 TRKSPKTKKDVIK
+181 RKSPKTKKKVLK

-204 KNSEKEKNYQE
+204 KNSEKEKNYQQ

-226 AKAIFQSDDIEGSI
+226 AKAIFQSDDIPQAI

-245 NQEKLS
+245 NQEKLN
-251 KEIDELLI
+251 KEIDELLT

-273 VVLILCLVG
+273 IVLITCLIG

-299 NSINTEIT
+299 NNINMEIT
-307 TNLKS
+307 SNLKS
-312 LNTLKEE
+312 LNALKEE
-319 INKGLS
+319 INKGM
-325 ISASIDTTN
+325 IIEAKIDTTN
-334 LEYSNLKDYTYLLT
+334 LEYTNLKDYNYLFT
-348 LSNKDTTYNG
+348 LSNKDNNYTG
-358 EFTLE
+358 EFTIE
-363 KEDKVFKTDYTYL
+363 KEDKVFKTDYAYL
-376 DNSLYLKNDSYYY
+376 DNSLYLKNEAYYY

-411 NVEVLKNYLINNL
+411 NIEVLKNYLINNL

-431 TTEEINGEKLK
+431 SKEEINGEKLK
-442 VLKVYFTEAEINEG
+442 VLKIYFTEKEINEG
-456 LKNMLST
+456 LKNMFST

-473 IAKNLGITEERVVKV
+473 VAKNLSTTEEEVVKV
-488 LNQDITYQGDITL
+488 LNQEITYQGDITL
-501 NIYTKG
+501 DIYTKG

-517 EGNDNKSIEYLI
+517 EGNDNKSIEYFI
-529 TQNTKSLYINGNAKI
+529 TEDTKSLYINGNSKI
-544 NITKSDDKLLIYKD
+544 SITKSADKLLIYKD

-566 YSENKDKTWDFQIS
+566 YSMNKDKTLDFQFS

-586 QGSIVL
+586 QGSIIL
-592 KDVDS
+592 NDVDS
-597 TTKEMIFSIKD
+597 TKKEMIFSIKD

-617 VTMDIKSPKT
+617 VTMNIKRPKT
-627 YQEGMDLT
+627 YQEVMDLT

-645 EDQENIRNTISDI
+645 EDQENIRNTISNI

>member
-1 MNEEKKINPENN
+1 MNEEKKINPQNN

-31 KKDNTPKSNNSKKTN
+31 KSNSSKKTN
-46 NPSKK
+46 NTSKK
-51 KTTTRKTSSPKK
+51 KSTTRKTNSPKK
-63 KVSKEIEENKL
+63 KVSKDRN
-74 PETIKTEEVKVSKK
+74 
-88 KATSKS
+88 
-94 DNTSKNETK
+94 NTSKEETK
-103 TLEKENTNLKI
+103 ILEIKNTNLKI
-114 DDKSKEVI
+114 NDKPKEVI
-122 VKEDNSKKD
+122 VKEED
-131 KEPKENKISKEKETS
+131 TS
-146 KDKNEPKEDKSPKE
+146 KDKNESKEI
-160 TKTIE
+160 KTI
-165 KDTSKE
+165 KE
-171 TTTHEKKNIK
+171 TTTYEKNNNKM
-181 TRKSPKTKKDVIK
+181 RKSPKTKKKVLK

-204 KNSEKEKNYQE
+204 KNSEKEKNYQQ

-226 AKAIFQSDDIEGSI
+226 AKAIFQSDDIPQAI

-245 NQEKLS
+245 NQEKLN
-251 KEIDELLI
+251 KEIDELLT

-273 VVLILCLVG
+273 IVLITCLIG

-299 NSINTEIT
+299 NNINMEIT
-307 TNLKS
+307 SNLKS
-312 LNTLKEE
+312 LNALKEE
-319 INKGLS
+319 INKGM
-325 ISASIDTTN
+325 IIEAKIDTTN
-334 LEYSNLKDYTYLLT
+334 LEYTNLKDYNYLFT
-348 LSNKDTTYNG
+348 LSNKDNNYTG
-358 EFTLE
+358 EFTIE
-363 KEDKVFKTDYTYL
+363 KEDKVFKTDYAYL
-376 DNSLYLKNDSYYY
+376 DNSLYLKNEAYYY

-411 NVEVLKNYLINNL
+411 NIEVLKNYLINNL

-431 TTEEINGEKLK
+431 SKEEINGEKLK
-442 VLKVYFTEAEINEG
+442 VLKIYFTEKEINEG
-456 LKNMLST
+456 LKNMFST

-473 IAKNLGITEERVVKV
+473 VAKNLSTTEEVVKV
-488 LNQDITYQGDITL
+488 LNQEITYQGDITL
-501 NIYTKG
+501 DIYTKG

-529 TQNTKSLYINGNAKI
+529 TEDTKSLYINGNS
-544 NITKSDDKLLIYKD
+544 NISITNSTDKLLIYKD

-566 YSENKDKTWDFQIS
+566 YSMNKDKTLDFQFS

-586 QGSIVL
+586 QGSIIL
-592 KDVDS
+592 EDVDS
-597 TTKEMIFSIKD
+597 TKKEMIFSIKD

-617 VTMDIKSPKT
+617 VTMNIKRSKT
-627 YQEGMDLT
+627 YQEVMDLT

-645 EDQENIRNTISDI
+645 EDQENIRNTISNI

>member
-19 TPPKKSNKKNSP
+19 TPPKKNSKKNSP
-31 KKDNTPKSNNSKKTN
+31 KKDNTPKSNSSKKTN
-46 NPSKK
+46 TSSKK
-51 KTTTRKTSSPKK
+51 KTTTKKTSSPKK

-74 PETIKTEEVKVSKK
+74 PATIKSEEVKVSKK
-88 KATSKS
+88 KTTSKS
-94 DNTSKNETK
+94 DNTSKKGTK
-103 TLEKENTNLKI
+103 TLEKENPNLKI

-122 VKEDNSKKD
+122 VKEETSKKD
-131 KEPKENKISKEKETS
+131 KVPKDTVSKEKETS
-146 KDKNEPKEDKSPKE
+146 KEKTEPKEDKASKE
-160 TKTIE
+160 TKTIKKE
-165 KDTSKE
+165 TSKE
-171 TTTHEKKNIK
+171 NNIPENKNIK

-204 KNSEKEKNYQE
+204 KSSEKEKNYQQ

-245 NQEKLS
+245 NQEKLN

-334 LEYSNLKDYTYLLT
+334 LEYSNLKDYTYLFT

-358 EFTLE
+358 KFTLE
-363 KEDKVFKTDYTYL
+363 KEDKVFKSDYTYL

-411 NVEVLKNYLINNL
+411 NIEVLKNYLINNL

-431 TTEEINGEKLK
+431 ATEEINGEKLK

-463 LKGDSELLKS
+463 LKSDSELLKS
-473 IAKNLGITEERVVKV
+473 IAKNLGITEEKVVKI
-488 LNQDITYQGDITL
+488 LNQEITYQGDITL

-529 TQNTKSLYINGNAKI
+529 TENTKSLYINGNSKI

-617 VTMDIKSPKT
+617 VTMNIKSPKT

>member
-1 MNEEKKINPENN
+1 MNEEKKINFQNN

-31 KKDNTPKSNNSKKTN
+31 KSNSSKKTN
-46 NPSKK
+46 NTSKK
-51 KTTTRKTSSPKK
+51 KSTTRKTNSPKK
-63 KVSKEIEENKL
+63 KVSKE
-74 PETIKTEEVKVSKK
+74 
-88 KATSKS
+88 KS
-94 DNTSKNETK
+94 NTSKEETK
-103 TLEKENTNLKI
+103 TLEIKNTNLKI
-114 DDKSKEVI
+114 NDKPKEVI
-122 VKEDNSKKD
+122 VKE
-131 KEPKENKISKEKETS
+131 EVTS
-146 KDKNEPKEDKSPKE
+146 KDKNES
-160 TKTIE
+160 
-165 KDTSKE
+165 KDIKPIKE
-171 TTTHEKKNIK
+171 TTTYEKNNNKM
-181 TRKSPKTKKDVIK
+181 RKSPKTKKKVLK

-204 KNSEKEKNYQE
+204 KNSEKEKNYQQ

-226 AKAIFQSDDIEGSI
+226 AKAIFQSDDIPQAI

-245 NQEKLS
+245 NQEKLN
-251 KEIDELLI
+251 KEIDELLT

-273 VVLILCLVG
+273 IVLITCLIG

-299 NSINTEIT
+299 NNINMEIT
-307 TNLKS
+307 SNLKS
-312 LNTLKEE
+312 LNALKEE
-319 INKGLS
+319 INKGM
-325 ISASIDTTN
+325 IIEAKIDTTN
-334 LEYSNLKDYTYLLT
+334 LEYTNLKDYNYLFT
-348 LSNKDTTYNG
+348 LSNKDNNYTG
-358 EFTLE
+358 EFTIE
-363 KEDKVFKTDYTYL
+363 KEDKVFKTDYAYL
-376 DNSLYLKNDSYYY
+376 DNSLYLKNEAYYY
-389 PIKWDNPYSLN
+389 PVKWDNPYSLN

-411 NVEVLKNYLINNL
+411 NIEVLKNYLINNL

-431 TTEEINGEKLK
+431 SKEEINGEKLK
-442 VLKVYFTEAEINEG
+442 VLKIYFTEKEINEG
-456 LKNMLST
+456 LKNMFST
-463 LKGDSELLKS
+463 LKVDSELLKS
-473 IAKNLGITEERVVKV
+473 VAKNLSTPEEEVVKV
-488 LNQDITYQGDITL
+488 LNQEITYQGDITL
-501 NIYTKG
+501 DIYTKG

-529 TQNTKSLYINGNAKI
+529 TEDTKSLYINGNSKI
-544 NITKSDDKLLIYKD
+544 SITKSTDKLLIYKD

-566 YSENKDKTWDFQIS
+566 YSMNKDKTLDFQFS

-586 QGSIVL
+586 QGSIIL

-597 TTKEMIFSIKD
+597 TQKEMIFSIKD

-617 VTMDIKSPKT
+617 VTMNIKRSKT
-627 YQEGMDLT
+627 YQEVMDLT

-645 EDQENIRNTISDI
+645 EDQENIRNTISNI

>member
-1 MNEEKKINPENN
+1 MNEEKKRNPQNN

-19 TPPKKSNKKNSP
+19 TPPKKSNKKNSS

-46 NPSKK
+46 NTSKK
-51 KTTTRKTSSPKK
+51 KSTTRKTNSPKK
-63 KVSKEIEENKL
+63 KVSKEKN
-74 PETIKTEEVKVSKK
+74 
-88 KATSKS
+88 
-94 DNTSKNETK
+94 NTSKEEIK
-103 TLEKENTNLKI
+103 TLEIKNTNLKI
-114 DDKSKEVI
+114 NDKSKEVI
-122 VKEDNSKKD
+122 VKEED
-131 KEPKENKISKEKETS
+131 TS
-146 KDKNEPKEDKSPKE
+146 KDKNESKEIKS
-160 TKTIE
+160 I
-165 KDTSKE
+165 KE
-171 TTTHEKKNIK
+171 TTTYEKNNNKM
-181 TRKSPKTKKDVIK
+181 RKSPKTKKKVLK

-204 KNSEKEKNYQE
+204 KNSEKEKNYQQ

-226 AKAIFQSDDIEGSI
+226 AKAIFQSEDIPQAI
-240 KEEEE
+240 KEEEK
-245 NQEKLS
+245 NQEKLN
-251 KEIDELLI
+251 KEIDELLT

-273 VVLILCLVG
+273 IVLITCLIG

-299 NSINTEIT
+299 NNINMEIT
-307 TNLKS
+307 SNLKS

-319 INKGLS
+319 INKGM
-325 ISASIDTTN
+325 IIDAKIDTTN
-334 LEYSNLKDYTYLLT
+334 LEYTNLKDYNYLFT
-348 LSNKDTTYNG
+348 LSNKDNNYTG
-358 EFTLE
+358 EFTIE
-363 KEDKVFKTDYTYL
+363 KEDKVFKTDYVYL
-376 DNSLYLKNDSYYY
+376 DNSLYLKNEAYYY

-405 YSNLNN
+405 YNNLNN
-411 NVEVLKNYLINNL
+411 NIEVLKNYLINNL

-431 TTEEINGEKLK
+431 TKEEINGEKLK
-442 VLKVYFTEAEINEG
+442 VLKIYFTEKEINEG
-456 LKNMLST
+456 LKNMFST

-473 IAKNLGITEERVVKV
+473 IAKNLSMTEEEVVKV
-488 LNQDITYQGDITL
+488 LNQEITYQGDITL
-501 NIYTKG
+501 DIYTKG

-529 TQNTKSLYINGNAKI
+529 TEDTKSLYINGNSKI
-544 NITKSDDKLLIYKD
+544 SITKSADKLLIYKD

-566 YSENKDKTWDFQIS
+566 YSMNKDKTLDFQFS

-586 QGSIVL
+586 QGSIIL

-597 TTKEMIFSIKD
+597 TKKEMIFSIKD

-617 VTMDIKSPKT
+617 VTMNIKRPKT
-627 YQEGMDLT
+627 YQEVMDLT

-645 EDQENIRNTISDI
+645 EDQENIRNTISNI

>member
-1 MNEEKKINPENN
+1 MNEEKKINPQN

-19 TPPKKSNKKNSP
+19 TPPKKNDKKNSP
-31 KKDNTPKSNNSKKTN
+31 NNNNSKKTN

-51 KTTTRKTSSPKK
+51 QSTTRKAN
-63 KVSKEIEENKL
+63 I
-74 PETIKTEEVKVSKK
+74 SKK
-88 KATSKS
+88 KASKEIKKNNLPKTINNKKKKINKNKTTL
-94 DNTSKNETK
+94 DNTSKEDKK
-103 TLEKENTNLKI
+103 TLEINNTNLKI
-114 DDKSKEVI
+114 NDKSKEII
-122 VKEDNSKKD
+122 VKE
-131 KEPKENKISKEKETS
+131 EKESQQENTL
-146 KDKNEPKEDKSPKE
+146 KDKNE
-160 TKTIE
+160 
-165 KDTSKE
+165 SKE
-171 TTTHEKKNIK
+171 NISKNNNK
-181 TRKSPKTKKDVIK
+181 TRKSPKTKKKVLK
-194 ETTEIITLKD
+194 ETTKIITLKD
-204 KNSEKEKNYQE
+204 KNSEKEKNYQQ

-226 AKAIFQSDDIEGSI
+226 AKAIFQSDDIPKAI

-245 NQEKLS
+245 NQEKLN
-251 KEIDELLI
+251 KEIDELLT

-273 VVLILCLVG
+273 IVLITCLIG

-299 NSINTEIT
+299 NNINMEIT
-307 TNLKS
+307 SNLKS
-312 LNTLKEE
+312 LNALKEE
-319 INKGLS
+319 INKGM
-325 ISASIDTTN
+325 IIEAKIDTTN
-334 LEYSNLKDYTYLLT
+334 LEYTNLKDYNYLFT
-348 LSNKDTTYNG
+348 LSNKDNNYTG
-358 EFTLE
+358 EFTIE
-363 KEDKVFKTDYTYL
+363 KEDKVFKTDYVYL
-376 DNSLYLKNDSYYY
+376 DNSLYLKNEAYYY

-411 NVEVLKNYLINNL
+411 NIEVLKNYLINNL

-431 TTEEINGEKLK
+431 SKEEINGEKLK
-442 VLKVYFTEAEINEG
+442 VLKIYFTEKEINEG

-473 IAKNLGITEERVVKV
+473 VAKNLSTTEEEVVKV
-488 LNQDITYQGDITL
+488 LNQEITYQGDITL
-501 NIYTKG
+501 DIYTKG

-529 TQNTKSLYINGNAKI
+529 TEDTKSLYINGNSKI
-544 NITKSDDKLLIYKD
+544 SITKSTDKLLIYND

-566 YSENKDKTWDFQIS
+566 YSMNKDKTLDFQFS

-586 QGSIVL
+586 QGSIIL
-592 KDVDS
+592 KDVDN

-617 VTMDIKSPKT
+617 VTMNIKRPKT
-627 YQEGMDLT
+627 YQEVIDLT
-635 DATYYRDITE
+635 DATYYGDITE
-645 EDQENIRNTISDI
+645 EDQENIRNTISNI

>member
-1 MNEEKKINPENN
+1 MNEEKKINFQNN

-31 KKDNTPKSNNSKKTN
+31 KSNSSKKTN
-46 NPSKK
+46 NTSKK
-51 KTTTRKTSSPKK
+51 KSTTMKTNSPKK
-63 KVSKEIEENKL
+63 KVSKER
-74 PETIKTEEVKVSKK
+74 S
-88 KATSKS
+88 
-94 DNTSKNETK
+94 NTSKEETK
-103 TLEKENTNLKI
+103 TLEIKNTNLKI
-114 DDKSKEVI
+114 NDKPKEVI
-122 VKEDNSKKD
+122 VKEED
-131 KEPKENKISKEKETS
+131 TS
-146 KDKNEPKEDKSPKE
+146 KDKNESKEIKP
-160 TKTIE
+160 I
-165 KDTSKE
+165 KE
-171 TTTHEKKNIK
+171 TTTYEKNNNKM
-181 TRKSPKTKKDVIK
+181 RKSPKTKKKVLK

-204 KNSEKEKNYQE
+204 KNSEKEKNYQQ

-226 AKAIFQSDDIEGSI
+226 AKAIFQSDDIPQAI
-240 KEEEE
+240 KEEKE
-245 NQEKLS
+245 NQEKLN
-251 KEIDELLI
+251 KEIDELLT

-273 VVLILCLVG
+273 IVLITCLIG

-299 NSINTEIT
+299 NNINMEIT
-307 TNLKS
+307 SNLKS
-312 LNTLKEE
+312 LNALKEE
-319 INKGLS
+319 INKGM
-325 ISASIDTTN
+325 IIEAKIDTTN
-334 LEYSNLKDYTYLLT
+334 LEYTNLKDYNYLFT
-348 LSNKDTTYNG
+348 LSNKDNNYTG
-358 EFTLE
+358 EFTME
-363 KEDKVFKTDYTYL
+363 KEDKVFKTDYAYL
-376 DNSLYLKNDSYYY
+376 DNSLYLKNEAYYY

-411 NVEVLKNYLINNL
+411 NIEVLKNYLINNL

-431 TTEEINGEKLK
+431 SKEEINGEKLK
-442 VLKVYFTEAEINEG
+442 VLKIYFTEKEINEG
-456 LKNMLST
+456 LKNMFST

-473 IAKNLGITEERVVKV
+473 VAKNLSTTEEEVVKV
-488 LNQDITYQGDITL
+488 LNQEITYQGDITL
-501 NIYTKG
+501 DIYTKG

-529 TQNTKSLYINGNAKI
+529 TEDTKSLYINGNSKI
-544 NITKSDDKLLIYKD
+544 SITKSADKLLIYKD

-566 YSENKDKTWDFQIS
+566 YSMNKDKTLDFQFS

-586 QGSIVL
+586 QGSIIL

-597 TTKEMIFSIKD
+597 TKKEMIFSIKD

-617 VTMDIKSPKT
+617 VTMNIKRPKT
-627 YQEGMDLT
+627 YQEVMDLT
-635 DATYYRDITE
+635 DATYYWDITE
-645 EDQENIRNTISDI
+645 EDQENIRNTISNI

>member
-1 MNEEKKINPENN
+1 MNEEKKINTQNN

-19 TPPKKSNKKNSP
+19 TPPKK
-31 KKDNTPKSNNSKKTN
+31 
-46 NPSKK
+46 
-51 KTTTRKTSSPKK
+51 
-63 KVSKEIEENKL
+63 KVSKERN
-74 PETIKTEEVKVSKK
+74 
-88 KATSKS
+88 
-94 DNTSKNETK
+94 NTSKEEIK
-103 TLEKENTNLKI
+103 TLEIKNTNLKI
-114 DDKSKEVI
+114 NDKPKEVI
-122 VKEDNSKKD
+122 VKE
-131 KEPKENKISKEKETS
+131 EVTS
-146 KDKNEPKEDKSPKE
+146 KDKNES
-160 TKTIE
+160 
-165 KDTSKE
+165 KDIKPIKE
-171 TTTHEKKNIK
+171 TTTYEKNNNKM
-181 TRKSPKTKKDVIK
+181 RKSPKTKKKVLK

-204 KNSEKEKNYQE
+204 KNSEKEKNYQQ

-226 AKAIFQSDDIEGSI
+226 AKAIFQSDDIPQAI

-245 NQEKLS
+245 NQEKLN
-251 KEIDELLI
+251 KEIDELLT

-273 VVLILCLVG
+273 IVLITCLIG

-299 NSINTEIT
+299 NNINMEIT
-307 TNLKS
+307 SNLKS
-312 LNTLKEE
+312 LNALKEE
-319 INKGLS
+319 INKGM
-325 ISASIDTTN
+325 IIEAKIDTTN
-334 LEYSNLKDYTYLLT
+334 LEYTNLKDYNYLFT
-348 LSNKDTTYNG
+348 LSNKDNNYTG
-358 EFTLE
+358 EFTIE
-363 KEDKVFKTDYTYL
+363 KEDKVFKTDYVYL
-376 DNSLYLKNDSYYY
+376 DNSLYLKNEAYYY

-411 NVEVLKNYLINNL
+411 NIEVLKNYLINNL

-431 TTEEINGEKLK
+431 SKEEINGEKLK
-442 VLKVYFTEAEINEG
+442 VLKIYFTEKEINEG

-463 LKGDSELLKS
+463 FKGDSELLKS
-473 IAKNLGITEERVVKV
+473 VAKNLSMTEEEVVKV
-488 LNQDITYQGDITL
+488 LNQEITYQGDITL
-501 NIYTKG
+501 DIYTKG

-529 TQNTKSLYINGNAKI
+529 TEDTKSLYINGNSKI
-544 NITKSDDKLLIYKD
+544 SITKSTDKLLIYKD

-566 YSENKDKTWDFQIS
+566 YSMNKDKTLDFQFS

-586 QGSIVL
+586 QGSIIL

-597 TTKEMIFSIKD
+597 TKKEMIFSIKD

-617 VTMDIKSPKT
+617 VTMNIKRPKT
-627 YQEGMDLT
+627 YQEVMDLT

-645 EDQENIRNTISDI
+645 EDQENIRNTISNI

>member
-1 MNEEKKINPENN
+1 MNEEKKINPQNN

-31 KKDNTPKSNNSKKTN
+31 KSNSSKKTN
-46 NPSKK
+46 NTSKK
-51 KTTTRKTSSPKK
+51 KSTTMKTNSPKK
-63 KVSKEIEENKL
+63 KVSKE
-74 PETIKTEEVKVSKK
+74 
-88 KATSKS
+88 KS
-94 DNTSKNETK
+94 NTSKEETK
-103 TLEKENTNLKI
+103 TLEIKNTNLKI
-114 DDKSKEVI
+114 NDKSKEVI
-122 VKEDNSKKD
+122 VKEED
-131 KEPKENKISKEKETS
+131 TS
-146 KDKNEPKEDKSPKE
+146 KDKNE
-160 TKTIE
+160 
-165 KDTSKE
+165 SKE
-171 TTTHEKKNIK
+171 INPIKEITTYEKNNNKM
-181 TRKSPKTKKDVIK
+181 RKSPKTKKKVLK

-204 KNSEKEKNYQE
+204 KNSEKEKNYQQ
-215 ELKDINNNNEF
+215 ELKNINNNNEF
-226 AKAIFQSDDIEGSI
+226 AKAIFQSDDIPQAI

-245 NQEKLS
+245 NQEKLN
-251 KEIDELLI
+251 KEIDELLT

-273 VVLILCLVG
+273 IVLITCLIG

-299 NSINTEIT
+299 NNINMEIT
-307 TNLKS
+307 SNLKS
-312 LNTLKEE
+312 LNALKEE
-319 INKGLS
+319 INKGM
-325 ISASIDTTN
+325 IIEAKIDTTN
-334 LEYSNLKDYTYLLT
+334 LEYTNLKDYNYLFT
-348 LSNKDTTYNG
+348 LSNKDNNYTG
-358 EFTLE
+358 EFTME
-363 KEDKVFKTDYTYL
+363 KEDKVFKTDYAYL
-376 DNSLYLKNDSYYY
+376 DNSLYLKNEAYYY

-411 NVEVLKNYLINNL
+411 NIEVLKNYLINNL

-431 TTEEINGEKLK
+431 SKEEINGEKLK
-442 VLKVYFTEAEINEG
+442 VLKIYFTEKEINEG

-473 IAKNLGITEERVVKV
+473 VAKNLSTTEEEVVKV
-488 LNQDITYQGDITL
+488 LNQEITYQGDITL
-501 NIYTKG
+501 DIYTKG

-517 EGNDNKSIEYLI
+517 EENDNKSIEYLI
-529 TQNTKSLYINGNAKI
+529 TEDTKSLYINGNSKI
-544 NITKSDDKLLIYKD
+544 SITKSADKLLIYKD

-566 YSENKDKTWDFQIS
+566 YSMNKDKTLDFQFS

-586 QGSIVL
+586 QGSIIL

-597 TTKEMIFSIKD
+597 TKKEMIFSIKD

-617 VTMDIKSPKT
+617 VTMNIKRSKT
-627 YQEGMDLT
+627 YQEVMDLT

-645 EDQENIRNTISDI
+645 EDQENIRNTISNI

>member
-1 MNEEKKINPENN
+1 MNEEKKINPQNN

-19 TPPKKSNKKNSP
+19 IPPKKSNKKNSP
-31 KKDNTPKSNNSKKTN
+31 KSNSSKKTN
-46 NPSKK
+46 NTSKK
-51 KTTTRKTSSPKK
+51 KSTTRKINSPKK
-63 KVSKEIEENKL
+63 KVSKEIN
-74 PETIKTEEVKVSKK
+74 
-88 KATSKS
+88 
-94 DNTSKNETK
+94 NTSKEEIK
-103 TLEKENTNLKI
+103 TLEIKNTNLKI
-114 DDKSKEVI
+114 NDKPKEVI
-122 VKEDNSKKD
+122 VKEED
-131 KEPKENKISKEKETS
+131 TS
-146 KDKNEPKEDKSPKE
+146 KDKNESKEIKP
-160 TKTIE
+160 I
-165 KDTSKE
+165 KE
-171 TTTHEKKNIK
+171 TTTYEKNNNKM
-181 TRKSPKTKKDVIK
+181 RKSPKTKKKVLK

-204 KNSEKEKNYQE
+204 KNSEKEKNYQQ

-226 AKAIFQSDDIEGSI
+226 AKAIFQSDDIPQAI

-245 NQEKLS
+245 NQEKLN
-251 KEIDELLI
+251 KEIDELLT

-273 VVLILCLVG
+273 IVLITCLIG

-299 NSINTEIT
+299 NNINMEIT
-307 TNLKS
+307 SNLKS

-319 INKGLS
+319 INKGM
-325 ISASIDTTN
+325 IIEAKIDTTN
-334 LEYSNLKDYTYLLT
+334 LEYTNLKDYNYLFT
-348 LSNKDTTYNG
+348 LSNKDNNYTG
-358 EFTLE
+358 EFTME
-363 KEDKVFKTDYTYL
+363 KEDKIFKTDYAYL
-376 DNSLYLKNDSYYY
+376 DNSLYLKNEAYYY

-411 NVEVLKNYLINNL
+411 NIEVLKNYLINNL

-431 TTEEINGEKLK
+431 SKEEINGEKLK
-442 VLKVYFTEAEINEG
+442 VLKIYFTEKEINEG
-456 LKNMLST
+456 LKNMFST

-473 IAKNLGITEERVVKV
+473 VAKNLSTTEEEVVKV
-488 LNQDITYQGDITL
+488 LNQEITYQGDITL
-501 NIYTKG
+501 DIYTKG

-529 TQNTKSLYINGNAKI
+529 TEDTKSLYINGNSKI
-544 NITKSDDKLLIYKD
+544 SITKSADKLLIYKD

-566 YSENKDKTWDFQIS
+566 YSMNKDKTLDFQFS

-586 QGSIVL
+586 QGSIIL

-597 TTKEMIFSIKD
+597 TKKEMIFSIKD

-617 VTMDIKSPKT
+617 VTMNIKRSKT
-627 YQEGMDLT
+627 YQEVMDLT

-645 EDQENIRNTISDI
+645 EDQENIRNTISNI

>member
-1 MNEEKKINPENN
+1 MNEEKKINPQNNN

-31 KKDNTPKSNNSKKTN
+31 KSNSSKKTN
-46 NPSKK
+46 NTSKK
-51 KTTTRKTSSPKK
+51 KSTTRKTNSPKK
-63 KVSKEIEENKL
+63 KVSKERNN
-74 PETIKTEEVKVSKK
+74 PSKE
-88 KATSKS
+88 
-94 DNTSKNETK
+94 ETK
-103 TLEKENTNLKI
+103 TLEIKNTNLKI
-114 DDKSKEVI
+114 NDKSKEVI
-122 VKEDNSKKD
+122 VKEED
-131 KEPKENKISKEKETS
+131 TS
-146 KDKNEPKEDKSPKE
+146 KDKKESKE
-160 TKTIE
+160 IKPI
-165 KDTSKE
+165 KE
-171 TTTHEKKNIK
+171 TTTYEKNNNKM
-181 TRKSPKTKKDVIK
+181 RKSPMTKKKVLK

-204 KNSEKEKNYQE
+204 KNSEKEKNYQQ

-226 AKAIFQSDDIEGSI
+226 AKAIFQSEDIPQAI

-245 NQEKLS
+245 NQEKLN
-251 KEIDELLI
+251 KEIDELLT

-273 VVLILCLVG
+273 IVLIICLIG

-299 NSINTEIT
+299 NNINMEIT
-307 TNLKS
+307 SNLKS

-319 INKGLS
+319 INKGM
-325 ISASIDTTN
+325 IIDAKIDTTN
-334 LEYSNLKDYTYLLT
+334 LEYTNLKDYNYLFT
-348 LSNKDTTYNG
+348 LSNKDNNYTG
-358 EFTLE
+358 EFTIE
-363 KEDKVFKTDYTYL
+363 KEDKVFKTDYVYL
-376 DNSLYLKNDSYYY
+376 DNSLYLKNEAYYY
-389 PIKWDNPYSLN
+389 PLKWDNPYSLN

-405 YSNLNN
+405 YNNLNN
-411 NVEVLKNYLINNL
+411 NIEVLKNYLINNL

-431 TTEEINGEKLK
+431 SKEEINGEKLK
-442 VLKVYFTEAEINEG
+442 VLKIYFTEKEINEG
-456 LKNMLST
+456 LKNMFST

-473 IAKNLGITEERVVKV
+473 VAKNLSTTEEEVVKV
-488 LNQDITYQGDITL
+488 LNQEITYQGDITL
-501 NIYTKG
+501 DIYTKG

-529 TQNTKSLYINGNAKI
+529 TEDTKSLYINGNSKI
-544 NITKSDDKLLIYKD
+544 SITKSTDKLLIYKD

-566 YSENKDKTWDFQIS
+566 YSMNKDKTLDFQFS

-586 QGSIVL
+586 QGSIIL

-617 VTMDIKSPKT
+617 VTMNIKRPKT
-627 YQEGMDLT
+627 YQEVMDLT

-645 EDQENIRNTISDI
+645 EDQENIRNTISNI

>member
-1 MNEEKKINPENN
+1 MNEEKKINPQNN

-31 KKDNTPKSNNSKKTN
+31 KSNSSKKTN
-46 NPSKK
+46 NTSKK
-51 KTTTRKTSSPKK
+51 KSTTMKTNSPKK
-63 KVSKEIEENKL
+63 KVSKE
-74 PETIKTEEVKVSKK
+74 
-88 KATSKS
+88 KS
-94 DNTSKNETK
+94 NTSKEETK
-103 TLEKENTNLKI
+103 TLEIKNTNLKI
-114 DDKSKEVI
+114 NDKSKEVI
-122 VKEDNSKKD
+122 VKEED
-131 KEPKENKISKEKETS
+131 TS
-146 KDKNEPKEDKSPKE
+146 KDKNE
-160 TKTIE
+160 
-165 KDTSKE
+165 SKE
-171 TTTHEKKNIK
+171 INPIKEITTYEKNNNKM
-181 TRKSPKTKKDVIK
+181 RKSPKTKKKVLK

-204 KNSEKEKNYQE
+204 KNSEKEKNYQQ
-215 ELKDINNNNEF
+215 ELKNINSNNEF
-226 AKAIFQSDDIEGSI
+226 AKAIFQSDDIPQAI

-245 NQEKLS
+245 NQEKLN
-251 KEIDELLI
+251 KEIDELLT

-273 VVLILCLVG
+273 IVLITCLIG

-299 NSINTEIT
+299 NNINMEIT
-307 TNLKS
+307 SNLKS
-312 LNTLKEE
+312 LNALKEE
-319 INKGLS
+319 INKGM
-325 ISASIDTTN
+325 IIEAKIDTTN
-334 LEYSNLKDYTYLLT
+334 LEYTNLKDYNYLFT
-348 LSNKDTTYNG
+348 LSNKDNNYTG
-358 EFTLE
+358 EFTME
-363 KEDKVFKTDYTYL
+363 KEDKVFKTDYAYL
-376 DNSLYLKNDSYYY
+376 DNSLYLKNEAYYY

-411 NVEVLKNYLINNL
+411 NIEVLKNYLINNL

-431 TTEEINGEKLK
+431 SKEEINGEKLK
-442 VLKVYFTEAEINEG
+442 VLKIYFTEKEINEG

-473 IAKNLGITEERVVKV
+473 VAKNLSTTEEEVVKV
-488 LNQDITYQGDITL
+488 LNQEITYQGDITL
-501 NIYTKG
+501 DIYTKG

-517 EGNDNKSIEYLI
+517 EENDNKSIEYLI
-529 TQNTKSLYINGNAKI
+529 TEDTKSLYINGNSKI
-544 NITKSDDKLLIYKD
+544 SITKSADKLLIYKD

-566 YSENKDKTWDFQIS
+566 YSMNKDKTLDFQFS

-586 QGSIVL
+586 QGSIIL

-597 TTKEMIFSIKD
+597 TKKEMIFSIKD
-608 TNKSDINLE
+608 TNKSDMKLE
-617 VTMDIKSPKT
+617 VTMNIKRSKT
-627 YQEGMDLT
+627 YQEVMDLT

-645 EDQENIRNTISDI
+645 EDQENIRNTISNI

>member
-1 MNEEKKINPENN
+1 MNEEKKINPQNN

-31 KKDNTPKSNNSKKTN
+31 KSNSSKKTN
-46 NPSKK
+46 NTSKK
-51 KTTTRKTSSPKK
+51 KSTTRKTNSPKK
-63 KVSKEIEENKL
+63 KVSKERN
-74 PETIKTEEVKVSKK
+74 
-88 KATSKS
+88 
-94 DNTSKNETK
+94 NTSKEEIK
-103 TLEKENTNLKI
+103 TLEIKNTNLKI
-114 DDKSKEVI
+114 NDKPKEVI
-122 VKEDNSKKD
+122 VKEED
-131 KEPKENKISKEKETS
+131 TS
-146 KDKNEPKEDKSPKE
+146 KDKNESKEIKP
-160 TKTIE
+160 I
-165 KDTSKE
+165 KE
-171 TTTHEKKNIK
+171 TTTYEKNNNKM
-181 TRKSPKTKKDVIK
+181 RKSPKTKKKVLK

-204 KNSEKEKNYQE
+204 KNSEKEKNYQQ

-226 AKAIFQSDDIEGSI
+226 AKAIFQSDDIPQAI

-245 NQEKLS
+245 NQEKLN
-251 KEIDELLI
+251 KEIDELLT

-273 VVLILCLVG
+273 IVLITCLIG

-299 NSINTEIT
+299 NNINMEIT
-307 TNLKS
+307 SNLKS

-319 INKGLS
+319 INKGM
-325 ISASIDTTN
+325 IIEAKIDTTN
-334 LEYSNLKDYTYLLT
+334 LEYTNLKDYNYFFT
-348 LSNKDTTYNG
+348 LSNKDNNYTG
-358 EFTLE
+358 EFTIE
-363 KEDKVFKTDYTYL
+363 KEDNVFKTDYAYL
-376 DNSLYLKNDSYYY
+376 DNSLYLKNEAYYY

-411 NVEVLKNYLINNL
+411 NIEVLKNYLINNL

-431 TTEEINGEKLK
+431 SKEEINGEKLK
-442 VLKVYFTEAEINEG
+442 VLKIYFTEKEINEG
-456 LKNMLST
+456 LKNMFST

-473 IAKNLGITEERVVKV
+473 VAKNLNTPEEEVVKI
-488 LNQDITYQGDITL
+488 LNQEITYQGDITL
-501 NIYTKG
+501 DIYTKG

-517 EGNDNKSIEYLI
+517 EGNDNKSIECFI
-529 TQNTKSLYINGNAKI
+529 TKDTKSLYINGISKI
-544 NITKSDDKLLIYKD
+544 SITKSTDKLLIYKD

-566 YSENKDKTWDFQIS
+566 YSMNKDKTLDFQFS

-586 QGSIVL
+586 QGSIIL

-597 TTKEMIFSIKD
+597 TQKEMIFSIKD

-617 VTMDIKSPKT
+617 VTMNIKRPKT
-627 YQEGMDLT
+627 YQEVMDLT

-645 EDQENIRNTISDI
+645 EDQENIRNTISNI

>member
-1 MNEEKKINPENN
+1 MNEEKKINPQNNN

-31 KKDNTPKSNNSKKTN
+31 KSNSSKKTN
-46 NPSKK
+46 NTSKK
-51 KTTTRKTSSPKK
+51 KSTTRKTNSPKK
-63 KVSKEIEENKL
+63 KVSKERNN
-74 PETIKTEEVKVSKK
+74 PSKE
-88 KATSKS
+88 
-94 DNTSKNETK
+94 ETK
-103 TLEKENTNLKI
+103 TLEIKNTNLKI
-114 DDKSKEVI
+114 NDKSKEVI
-122 VKEDNSKKD
+122 VKEED
-131 KEPKENKISKEKETS
+131 TS
-146 KDKNEPKEDKSPKE
+146 KDKKESKE
-160 TKTIE
+160 IKPI
-165 KDTSKE
+165 KE
-171 TTTHEKKNIK
+171 TTTYEKNNNKM
-181 TRKSPKTKKDVIK
+181 RKSPKTKKDVIK

-204 KNSEKEKNYQE
+204 KNSEKEKNYQQ

-226 AKAIFQSDDIEGSI
+226 AKAIFQSEDIPQAI

-245 NQEKLS
+245 NQEKLN
-251 KEIDELLI
+251 KEIDELLT

-273 VVLILCLVG
+273 IVLITCLIG

-299 NSINTEIT
+299 NNINMEIT
-307 TNLKS
+307 SNLKS
-312 LNTLKEE
+312 LNTLKEK
-319 INKGLS
+319 INKGM
-325 ISASIDTTN
+325 IINAKIDTTN
-334 LEYSNLKDYTYLLT
+334 LEYANLKDYNYLFT
-348 LSNKDTTYNG
+348 LSNKDNNYTG
-358 EFTLE
+358 EFTIE
-363 KEDKVFKTDYTYL
+363 KEDKVFKTDYVYL
-376 DNSLYLKNDSYYY
+376 DNSLYLKNEAYYY
-389 PIKWDNPYSLN
+389 PLKWDNPYSLN

-405 YSNLNN
+405 YNNLNN
-411 NVEVLKNYLINNL
+411 NIEVLKNYLINNL

-431 TTEEINGEKLK
+431 SKEEINGEKLK
-442 VLKVYFTEAEINEG
+442 VLKIYFTEKEINEG
-456 LKNMLST
+456 LKNMFST

-473 IAKNLGITEERVVKV
+473 IAKNLSTTEEEVVKV
-488 LNQDITYQGDITL
+488 LNQEITYQGDITL
-501 NIYTKG
+501 DIYTKG

-529 TQNTKSLYINGNAKI
+529 TGDTKSLYINGNSKI
-544 NITKSDDKLLIYKD
+544 SITKSTDKLLIYKD

-566 YSENKDKTWDFQIS
+566 YSMNKDKTLDFQLS

-586 QGSIVL
+586 QGSIIL

-617 VTMDIKSPKT
+617 ITMNIKRPKT
-627 YQEGMDLT
+627 YQEVMDLT

-645 EDQENIRNTISDI
+645 EDQENIRNTISSI

>member
-1 MNEEKKINPENN
+1 MNEEKKINTQNN

-19 TPPKKSNKKNSP
+19 TPPKKSNKRN
-31 KKDNTPKSNNSKKTN
+31 NPKSNSSKKTN
-46 NPSKK
+46 NTSKK
-51 KTTTRKTSSPKK
+51 KSTTRKTNSPKK
-63 KVSKEIEENKL
+63 KVSKERN
-74 PETIKTEEVKVSKK
+74 
-88 KATSKS
+88 
-94 DNTSKNETK
+94 NTSKEEIK
-103 TLEKENTNLKI
+103 TLEIKNTNLKI
-114 DDKSKEVI
+114 NDKLKEVI
-122 VKEDNSKKD
+122 VKE
-131 KEPKENKISKEKETS
+131 EVTS
-146 KDKNEPKEDKSPKE
+146 KDKNES
-160 TKTIE
+160 
-165 KDTSKE
+165 KDIKPIKE
-171 TTTHEKKNIK
+171 TTTYEKNNNKM
-181 TRKSPKTKKDVIK
+181 RKSPKTKKKVLK

-204 KNSEKEKNYQE
+204 KNSEKEKNYQQ

-226 AKAIFQSDDIEGSI
+226 AKAIFQSDDIPQAI

-245 NQEKLS
+245 NQEKLN
-251 KEIDELLI
+251 KEIDELLT

-273 VVLILCLVG
+273 IVLITCLIG

-299 NSINTEIT
+299 NNINMEIT
-307 TNLKS
+307 SNLKS
-312 LNTLKEE
+312 LNALKEE
-319 INKGLS
+319 INKGM
-325 ISASIDTTN
+325 IIEAKIDTTN
-334 LEYSNLKDYTYLLT
+334 LEYTNLKDYNYLFA
-348 LSNKDTTYNG
+348 LSNKDNNYTG
-358 EFTLE
+358 EFTIE
-363 KEDKVFKTDYTYL
+363 KEDKVFKTDYVYL
-376 DNSLYLKNDSYYY
+376 DNSLYLKNEAYYY

-411 NVEVLKNYLINNL
+411 NIEVLKNYLINNL

-431 TTEEINGEKLK
+431 SKEEINGEKLK
-442 VLKVYFTEAEINEG
+442 VLKIYFTEKEINEG

-473 IAKNLGITEERVVKV
+473 VAKNLSMTEEEVVKV
-488 LNQDITYQGDITL
+488 LNQEITYQGDITL
-501 NIYTKG
+501 DIYTKG

-529 TQNTKSLYINGNAKI
+529 TEDTKSLYINGNSKI
-544 NITKSDDKLLIYKD
+544 SITKSTDKLLIYKD

-566 YSENKDKTWDFQIS
+566 YSMNKDKTLDFQFS

-586 QGSIVL
+586 QGSIIL

-597 TTKEMIFSIKD
+597 TKKEMIFSIKD

-617 VTMDIKSPKT
+617 VTMNIKRPKT
-627 YQEGMDLT
+627 YQEVMDLT

-645 EDQENIRNTISDI
+645 EDQENIRNTISNI

>member
-1 MNEEKKINPENN
+1 MNEEKKINPQNNNNNNN

-19 TPPKKSNKKNSP
+19 TPPKKSNKKN
-31 KKDNTPKSNNSKKTN
+31 NPKSNSSKKTN
-46 NPSKK
+46 NTSKK
-51 KTTTRKTSSPKK
+51 KSTTRKTNSPKK
-63 KVSKEIEENKL
+63 KVSKERN
-74 PETIKTEEVKVSKK
+74 
-88 KATSKS
+88 
-94 DNTSKNETK
+94 NTSKEEIK
-103 TLEKENTNLKI
+103 TLEIKNTNLKI
-114 DDKSKEVI
+114 NDKPKEVI
-122 VKEDNSKKD
+122 VKEED
-131 KEPKENKISKEKETS
+131 TS
-146 KDKNEPKEDKSPKE
+146 KDKNESKEIKP
-160 TKTIE
+160 I
-165 KDTSKE
+165 KE
-171 TTTHEKKNIK
+171 TTTYEKNNNKM
-181 TRKSPKTKKDVIK
+181 RKSPKTKKKVLK

-204 KNSEKEKNYQE
+204 KNSEKEKNYQQ

-226 AKAIFQSDDIEGSI
+226 AKAIFQSDDISQAI

-245 NQEKLS
+245 NQEKLN
-251 KEIDELLI
+251 KEIDELLT

-273 VVLILCLVG
+273 IVLITCLIG

-299 NSINTEIT
+299 NNINMEIT
-307 TNLKS
+307 SNLKS
-312 LNTLKEE
+312 LNALKEE
-319 INKGLS
+319 INKG
-325 ISASIDTTN
+325 IIIEAKIDTTN
-334 LEYSNLKDYTYLLT
+334 LEYTNLKDYNYLFT
-348 LSNKDTTYNG
+348 LSNKDNNYTG
-358 EFTLE
+358 EFTIE
-363 KEDKVFKTDYTYL
+363 KEDKVFKTDYVYL
-376 DNSLYLKNDSYYY
+376 DNSLYLKNEAYYY

-411 NVEVLKNYLINNL
+411 NIEVLKNYLINNL

-431 TTEEINGEKLK
+431 SKEEINGEKLK
-442 VLKVYFTEAEINEG
+442 VLKIYFTEKEINEG

-473 IAKNLGITEERVVKV
+473 VAKNLSTPEEEVVKV
-488 LNQDITYQGDITL
+488 LNQEITYQGDITL
-501 NIYTKG
+501 DIYTKG

-529 TQNTKSLYINGNAKI
+529 TEDTKSLYINGNSKI
-544 NITKSDDKLLIYKD
+544 SITKSADKLLIYKD

-566 YSENKDKTWDFQIS
+566 YSMNKDKTLDFQFS

-586 QGSIVL
+586 QGSIIL

-597 TTKEMIFSIKD
+597 TQKEMIFSIKD

-617 VTMDIKSPKT
+617 VTMNIKRSKT
-627 YQEGMDLT
+627 YQEVMDLT

-645 EDQENIRNTISDI
+645 EDQENIRNTISNI

>member
-1 MNEEKKINPENN
+1 MNEEKKINPQNNNNNNN

-31 KKDNTPKSNNSKKTN
+31 KSNSSKKTN
-46 NPSKK
+46 NTSKK
-51 KTTTRKTSSPKK
+51 KSTTRKTNSPKK
-63 KVSKEIEENKL
+63 KVSKERN
-74 PETIKTEEVKVSKK
+74 
-88 KATSKS
+88 
-94 DNTSKNETK
+94 NTSKEEIK
-103 TLEKENTNLKI
+103 TLEIKNTNLKI
-114 DDKSKEVI
+114 NDKPKEVI
-122 VKEDNSKKD
+122 VKEED
-131 KEPKENKISKEKETS
+131 TS
-146 KDKNEPKEDKSPKE
+146 KDKNES
-160 TKTIE
+160 
-165 KDTSKE
+165 KDIKPIKE
-171 TTTHEKKNIK
+171 TTTYEKNNNKM
-181 TRKSPKTKKDVIK
+181 RKSPKTKKKVLK

-204 KNSEKEKNYQE
+204 KNSEKEKNYQQ

-226 AKAIFQSDDIEGSI
+226 AKAIFQSDDIPQAI

-245 NQEKLS
+245 NQEKLN

-273 VVLILCLVG
+273 IVLITCLIG

-299 NSINTEIT
+299 NNINMEIT
-307 TNLKS
+307 SNLKS
-312 LNTLKEE
+312 LNALKEE
-319 INKGLS
+319 INKGM
-325 ISASIDTTN
+325 IIEAKIDTTN
-334 LEYSNLKDYTYLLT
+334 LEYTNLKDYNYLFT
-348 LSNKDTTYNG
+348 LGNKDNNYTG
-358 EFTLE
+358 EFTIE
-363 KEDKVFKTDYTYL
+363 KEDKVFKTDYVYL
-376 DNSLYLKNDSYYY
+376 DNSLYLKNEAYYY

-411 NVEVLKNYLINNL
+411 NIEVLKNYLINNL

-431 TTEEINGEKLK
+431 SKEEINGEKLK
-442 VLKVYFTEAEINEG
+442 VLKIYFTEKEINEG

-473 IAKNLGITEERVVKV
+473 VAKNLSMTEEEVVKV
-488 LNQDITYQGDITL
+488 LNQEITYQGDITL
-501 NIYTKG
+501 DIYTKG

-529 TQNTKSLYINGNAKI
+529 TEDTKSLYINGNSKI
-544 NITKSDDKLLIYKD
+544 SITKSTDKLLIYKD

-566 YSENKDKTWDFQIS
+566 YSMNKDKTLDFQFS

-586 QGSIVL
+586 QGSIIL

-597 TTKEMIFSIKD
+597 TKKEMIFSIKD

-617 VTMDIKSPKT
+617 VTMNIKKPKT
-627 YQEGMDLT
+627 YQEIMDLT

-645 EDQENIRNTISDI
+645 EDQENIRNTISNI

>member
-1 MNEEKKINPENN
+1 MNEEKKINTQNN

-19 TPPKKSNKKNSP
+19 IPSKKSNKKNSP
-31 KKDNTPKSNNSKKTN
+31 KSNSSKKTN
-46 NPSKK
+46 NTSKK
-51 KTTTRKTSSPKK
+51 KATTRKTNSPKK
-63 KVSKEIEENKL
+63 KVSKEKN
-74 PETIKTEEVKVSKK
+74 
-88 KATSKS
+88 
-94 DNTSKNETK
+94 NTSKEEAK
-103 TLEKENTNLKI
+103 TLEIKNTNLKI
-114 DDKSKEVI
+114 NDKPKEVI
-122 VKEDNSKKD
+122 VKEED
-131 KEPKENKISKEKETS
+131 TS
-146 KDKNEPKEDKSPKE
+146 KDKNESKEIKP
-160 TKTIE
+160 I
-165 KDTSKE
+165 KE
-171 TTTHEKKNIK
+171 TTTYEKNNNKM
-181 TRKSPKTKKDVIK
+181 RKSPKTKKKVLK

-204 KNSEKEKNYQE
+204 KNSEKEKNYQQ

-226 AKAIFQSDDIEGSI
+226 AKAIFQSDDIPQAI

-245 NQEKLS
+245 NQEKLN
-251 KEIDELLI
+251 KEIDELLT
-259 KEKKVN
+259 KEKKFN

-273 VVLILCLVG
+273 IVLITCLIG

-299 NSINTEIT
+299 NNINMEIT
-307 TNLKS
+307 SNLKS
-312 LNTLKEE
+312 LNALKEE
-319 INKGLS
+319 INKGM
-325 ISASIDTTN
+325 IIEAKIDTTN
-334 LEYSNLKDYTYLLT
+334 LEYTNLKDYNYLFT
-348 LSNKDTTYNG
+348 LSNKDNNYTG
-358 EFTLE
+358 EFTIE
-363 KEDKVFKTDYTYL
+363 KEDKVFKTDYAYL
-376 DNSLYLKNDSYYY
+376 DNSLYLKNEAYYY

-411 NVEVLKNYLINNL
+411 NIEVLKNYLINNL

-431 TTEEINGEKLK
+431 SKEEINGEKLK
-442 VLKVYFTEAEINEG
+442 VLKIYFTEKEINEG
-456 LKNMLST
+456 LKNMFST

-473 IAKNLGITEERVVKV
+473 VAKNLSTPEEEVVKV
-488 LNQDITYQGDITL
+488 LNQEITYQGDITL
-501 NIYTKG
+501 DIYTKG

-529 TQNTKSLYINGNAKI
+529 TEDTKSLYINGNSKI
-544 NITKSDDKLLIYKD
+544 SITKSADKLLIYKD

-566 YSENKDKTWDFQIS
+566 YSMNKDKTLDFQFS

-586 QGSIVL
+586 QGSIIL

-597 TTKEMIFSIKD
+597 TKKEMIFSIKD

-617 VTMDIKSPKT
+617 VTMNIKRSKT
-627 YQEGMDLT
+627 YQEVMDLT

-645 EDQENIRNTISDI
+645 EDQENIRNTISNI

>member
-1 MNEEKKINPENN
+1 MNEEKKRNPQNN

-31 KKDNTPKSNNSKKTN
+31 KSNSSKKTN
-46 NPSKK
+46 NTSKK
-51 KTTTRKTSSPKK
+51 KSTTRKTNSPKK
-63 KVSKEIEENKL
+63 KVSKERN
-74 PETIKTEEVKVSKK
+74 
-88 KATSKS
+88 
-94 DNTSKNETK
+94 NTSKEETK
-103 TLEKENTNLKI
+103 TLKIKNTNLKI
-114 DDKSKEVI
+114 NDKPKEVI
-122 VKEDNSKKD
+122 VKEED
-131 KEPKENKISKEKETS
+131 TS
-146 KDKNEPKEDKSPKE
+146 KDKNESKEIKP
-160 TKTIE
+160 I
-165 KDTSKE
+165 KE
-171 TTTHEKKNIK
+171 TTTYEKNNNKM
-181 TRKSPKTKKDVIK
+181 RKSPKTKKKVLK

-204 KNSEKEKNYQE
+204 KNSEKEKNYQQ

-226 AKAIFQSDDIEGSI
+226 AKAIFQSDDIPHAI

-245 NQEKLS
+245 NQEKLN
-251 KEIDELLI
+251 KEIDELLT

-273 VVLILCLVG
+273 IVLITCLIG

-299 NSINTEIT
+299 NNINMEIT
-307 TNLKS
+307 SNLKS
-312 LNTLKEE
+312 LNALKEE
-319 INKGLS
+319 INKGM
-325 ISASIDTTN
+325 IIEAEIDTTN
-334 LEYSNLKDYTYLLT
+334 LEYTNLKDYNYLFT
-348 LSNKDTTYNG
+348 LSNKDNNYTG
-358 EFTLE
+358 EFTME
-363 KEDKVFKTDYTYL
+363 KEDKIFKTDYAYL
-376 DNSLYLKNDSYYY
+376 DNSLYLKNEAYYY

-411 NVEVLKNYLINNL
+411 NIEVLKNYLINNL

-431 TTEEINGEKLK
+431 SKEEINGEKLK
-442 VLKVYFTEAEINEG
+442 VLKIYFTEKEINEG
-456 LKNMLST
+456 LKNMFST

-473 IAKNLGITEERVVKV
+473 AAKNLSTPEEEVVKV
-488 LNQDITYQGDITL
+488 LNQEITYQGDITL
-501 NIYTKG
+501 DIYTKG

-517 EGNDNKSIEYLI
+517 EGNDNKSIEYFI
-529 TQNTKSLYINGNAKI
+529 TEDTKSLYINGNSKI
-544 NITKSDDKLLIYKD
+544 SITKSTDKLLIYKD

-566 YSENKDKTWDFQIS
+566 YSMNKDKTLDFQFS

-586 QGSIVL
+586 QGSIIL

-597 TTKEMIFSIKD
+597 TQKEMIFSIKD

-617 VTMDIKSPKT
+617 VTMNIKRSKT
-627 YQEGMDLT
+627 YQEVMDLT

-645 EDQENIRNTISDI
+645 EDQENIRNTISNI